1 MELVVVLVIIFIV
14 FLFVGAVYGFIARS
28 KAQQIAKDLELAHSK
43 LGRVMA
49 RLEKLESS
57 FSPSSQADKIGAA
70 IHAQQKGE
78 KVDSS
83 KDSASAECVDCHA
96 AAHAATR
103 NDSTNT
109 AHNGAKVDSK
119 RSWDSK
125 IVRLESGL
133 LLKKPAKL
141 APCTASLVFKPRKEI
156 RLECL
161 LTQRGDE
168 IHDSSPQA
176 ESLAKKVDSSGSWDS
191 SPQAESLAKD
201 SSKPKSTAHPSTQP
215 TPKFQRLLHT
225 FTQNSLALLGGI
237 FFILA
242 AFFLINYSINHS
254 LITPQVR
261 IGLSLAFG
269 VLLLAC
275 GILSTLYQHTLAR
288 KLQRLSIFKQPSI
301 IAQTCIGAG
310 LVVEFLAVYG
320 GYYFYGFFGSTGAF
334 ALLALLAVFALVL
347 TLRYGVVIGIFG
359 VLGSFST
366 PVLLASGAYH
376 ATMLFVYV
384 LVCYFFAFSIAIR
397 SRQFAIFL
405 IANVFVLGYMLDFV
419 LLREVGKVGLVLLV
433 LVVIAL
439 LGAHSAFALMYAPDS
454 TPLSTSEQA
463 SSKKPSNA
471 MALWRN
477 ALGLSLVLS
486 ALVLCVGIAGLFS
499 RFGYMDF
506 GTLELAFLAFI
517 TACLFALPALTRFA
531 RYPISPLYLSLPIPF
546 SVLMLCFVI
555 KAAGA
560 STLVALGFMVGVA
573 AGLYVYVRFRDLACG
588 LESTCKNTSGAKV
601 DSSNDSASAEC
612 VDSHADFQ
620 SARNDST
627 NAAFAKVDSKRFWD
641 SKIVRL
647 KSWLFK
653 PRAEIRLDRLSHK
666 QGAEIRDSSPQA
678 ESLAKDSSVARMRVW
693 YLWLMSF
700 SAMCFLLL
708 STQIACLDWIESAG
722 KYAMWI
728 LGLGVFGWVYRAVV
742 VYGLTPY
749 RDVLLLVSA
758 FGTLCAL
765 GFIGDDLLY
774 ALPQAMRVS
783 LLWLAS
789 GILLALLGRT
799 KILPR
804 GISGFEWV
812 FAGFGLLATWAHIV
826 EIDLLY
832 GLFGSL
838 RSSCLPE
845 LCVFMLISAI
855 NLWLLADSR
864 ASLAASPASLSAS
877 RRGIFAALAVLLLWE
892 IIALINLCAFWI
904 VRHWFIGF
912 DDFFMRNESL
922 SRTLVVCAVF
932 AIAFGALTISS
943 RARAKQNL
951 AQQSQLANHSS
962 RQNPLHQNP
971 LWISFYTRASLVL
984 FVYGLV
990 GFCSLLLSYKDYIH
1004 IYAYAAVE
1012 IDMLQA
1018 SNQFFIAI
1026 IAKVVLIGLAGV
1038 QCLCYTKSLAT
1049 SWHAQDLKDS
1059 RDTKDSFAR
1068 FFLQLIAHT
1077 AALVGIVGALVY
1089 AIRLCFAGRGDI
1101 SFGDIVIGDRSL
1113 HCVFGSAG
1121 FGEIELYTY
1130 SIALVLLGIIMLAG
1144 YFISRYKVYK
1154 IYAFVL
1160 FGAATLKV
1168 FFIDTSRLNSLA
1180 KIALFVCMGVLFLSV
1195 SYLYARLVKK
1205 VDSRDQLVG

>member
-1 MELVVVLVIIFIV
+1 MELMIVLVIIFIV

-28 KAQQIAKDLELAHSK
+28 KVQQIARDLERAHSK

-83 KDSASAECVDCHA
+83 
-96 AAHAATR
+96 
-103 NDSTNT
+103 
-109 AHNGAKVDSK
+109 
-119 RSWDSK
+119 
-125 IVRLESGL
+125 
-133 LLKKPAKL
+133 
-141 APCTASLVFKPRKEI
+141 
-156 RLECL
+156 
-161 LTQRGDE
+161 
-168 IHDSSPQA
+168 
-176 ESLAKKVDSSGSWDS
+176 GSWDS
-191 SPQAESLAKD
+191 SPQAKSLAKD
-201 SSKPKSTAHPSTQP
+201 SSKPQSTAHPSTQP

-242 AFFLINYSINHS
+242 AFFLVNYSINHS
-254 LITPQVR
+254 LITPKVR

-334 ALLALLAVFALVL
+334 ALLALIAVFALVL

-397 SRQFAIFL
+397 SRQFVIFL

-419 LLREVGKVGLVLLV
+419 LLREVGKAGLVLLV
-433 LVVIAL
+433 FVVVAL
-439 LGAHSAFALMYAPDS
+439 LGAHSVFALMYAP
-454 TPLSTSEQA
+454 TLSTNKQA
-463 SSKKPSNA
+463 SSQKSSKA
-471 MALWRN
+471 MSLWRN
-477 ALGLSLVLS
+477 ALGLSLAFS
-486 ALVLCVGIAGLFS
+486 ALVLCVGVAGLFA

-506 GTLELAFLAFI
+506 GTLELAFLAFVM
-517 TACLFALPALTRFA
+517 ACLFALPALTRFA

-546 SVLMLCFVI
+546 GVLMLCFVI

-560 STLVALGFMVGVA
+560 STLVALGFMVGIV

-588 LESTCKNTSGAKV
+588 LNPLAKA
-601 DSSNDSASAEC
+601 SS
-612 VDSHADFQ
+612 
-620 SARNDST
+620 
-627 NAAFAKVDSKRFWD
+627 AKVDSKR
-641 SKIVRL
+641 SY
-647 KSWLFK
+647 
-653 PRAEIRLDRLSHK
+653 
-666 QGAEIRDSSPQA
+666 DSSPQA
-678 ESLAKDSSVARMRVW
+678 QTLAKDSSVARMRVW

-700 SAMCFLLL
+700 SAICFLLL

-758 FGTLCAL
+758 FGALCAL

-774 ALPQAMRVS
+774 ALPQTMRVS

-789 GILLALLGRT
+789 GVLLALLGRT

-812 FAGFGLLATWAHIV
+812 FAGFGLLATWAHIM

-838 RSSCLPE
+838 RGSYLPE

-864 ASLAASPASLSAS
+864 ASLATSSASLSAS

-892 IIALINLCAFWI
+892 IIALINLCALWI

-922 SRTLVVCAVF
+922 SRTLVVCVVF
-932 AIAFGALTISS
+932 AIAFGALTISG

-962 RQNPLHQNP
+962 SQNPLCQNP
-971 LWISFYTRASLVL
+971 LWIKFYTRSSLVL

-1026 IAKVVLIGLAGV
+1026 IAKVVLVGLAGV
-1038 QCLCYTKSLAT
+1038 LCLCYTKSLAT

-1059 RDTKDSFAR
+1059 KDSFTFAR
-1068 FFLQLIAHT
+1068 FFLQLIANT

-1113 HCVFGSAG
+1113 HYVFGSAG

>member
-1 MELVVVLVIIFIV
+1 MELVIVLVIIFIV
-14 FLFVGAVYGFIARS
+14 FLFVGAVYGFIAHS
-28 KAQQIAKDLELAHSK
+28 KAQQIARDLELAHSK
-43 LGRVMA
+43 LGRVLT

-57 FSPSSQADKIGAA
+57 FSLSSQADKVGAA

-78 KVDSS
+78 KVDSKKNAQNRETLES
-83 KDSASAECVDCHA
+83 TFEKTQMDCHATASTLARNDRGAVDCHA

-109 AHNGAKVDSK
+109 AHNGTKVDSK
-119 RSWDSK
+119 RS
-125 IVRLESGL
+125 
-133 LLKKPAKL
+133 
-141 APCTASLVFKPRKEI
+141 C
-156 RLECL
+156 
-161 LTQRGDE
+161 
-168 IHDSSPQA
+168 DSSPQA
-176 ESLAKKVDSSGSWDS
+176 
-191 SPQAESLAKD
+191 QSLAKD
-201 SSKPKSTAHPSTQP
+201 SSKPQSTAHPSTQP
-215 TPKFQRLLHT
+215 TPKFQRLLQT

-242 AFFLINYSINHS
+242 AFFLVNYSINHS

-275 GILSTLYQHTLAR
+275 GLLSTLYQHTLAR
-288 KLQRLSIFKQPSI
+288 KLQRLSHKSPSI

-320 GYYFYGFFGSTGAF
+320 GYYFYGFFGITGTF
-334 ALLALLAVFALVL
+334 ALLAFIAVFALVL

-384 LVCYFFAFSIAIR
+384 LVCYFFALSIAIR

-419 LLREVGKVGLVLLV
+419 FLREVGRGALVLLV
-433 LVVIAL
+433 FVVVAL
-439 LGAHSAFALMYAPDS
+439 LGAHSVFALMYAP
-454 TPLSTSEQA
+454 TLSTNEQA
-463 SSKKPSNA
+463 RSGESSKA
-471 MALWRN
+471 MSLWRN
-477 ALGLSLVLS
+477 ALGLSLAFS
-486 ALVLCVGIAGLFS
+486 ALVLCVGIAGIFA

-506 GTLELAFLAFI
+506 GTLELAFLAFVM
-517 TACLFALPALTRFA
+517 ACLFALPALTRFA

-546 SVLMLCFVI
+546 GIVMLCFVI

-560 STLVALGFMVGVA
+560 STLVALGFMAGIV

-588 LESTCKNTSGAKV
+588 LESADCH
-601 DSSNDSASAEC
+601 AENN
-612 VDSHADFQ
+612 
-620 SARNDST
+620 ARNDAKGTSS
-627 NAAFAKVDSKRFWD
+627 AKVDSKRFWD

-647 KSWLFK
+647 ESWFFK
-653 PRAEIRLDRLSHK
+653 ACKEIRLGCLSTK

-678 ESLAKDSSVARMRVW
+678 ESLAKDSSVVRMRVW

-700 SAMCFLLL
+700 SALCFLLL

-758 FGTLCAL
+758 FGAL
-765 GFIGDDLLY
+765 GALGLIGDDLLHT
-774 ALPQAMRVS
+774 LPQTMRVS

-799 KILPR
+799 RILPR

-838 RSSCLPE
+838 RGSYLPE
-845 LCVFMLISAI
+845 LGVFMLVSAI
-855 NLWLLADSR
+855 NLWLLARAVDSP
-864 ASLAASPASLSAS
+864 AASPSASLSTS
-877 RRGIFAALAVLLLWE
+877 RRGIFAALAGLLLWE
-892 IIALINLCAFWI
+892 ILALINLCALWI
-904 VRHWFIGF
+904 VRHWFMGF
-912 DDFFMRNESL
+912 DNFFMRESL

-932 AIAFGALTISS
+932 AIAFGALTISG
-943 RARAKQNL
+943 RVRTKQNL

-962 RQNPLHQNP
+962 HQKPLHQNP
-971 LWISFYTRASLVL
+971 LWIKFYTRSSLVL

-990 GFCSLLLSYKDYIH
+990 GFCSLLLSYKGYT
-1004 IYAYAAVE
+1004 YAYAAVE
-1012 IDMLQA
+1012 LDMLQA
-1018 SNQFFIAI
+1018 LNQLFIAI
-1026 IAKVVLIGLAGV
+1026 IAQVVLVGLAGV
-1038 QCLCYTKSLAT
+1038 LCLCYTKSLAT
-1049 SWHAQDLKDS
+1049 SWHAQGAK
-1059 RDTKDSFAR
+1059 DTKDSSIFAR
-1068 FFLQLIAHT
+1068 FSLQLIANT

-1101 SFGDIVIGDRSL
+1101 FFGDIVIGDRSL
-1113 HCVFGSAG
+1113 LYEFGSAG

-1168 FFIDTSRLNSLA
+1168 FFIDTSRLDSLA

-1195 SYLYARLVKK
+1195 SYVYSKYVSSKER
-1205 VDSRDQLVG
+1205 SSS

>member
-1 MELVVVLVIIFIV
+1 MMELVVVLVSIFIV
-14 FLFVGAVYGFIARS
+14 FLFLGAVYGFIAHS
-28 KAQQIAKDLELAHSK
+28 KARQIARDLELAHSK
-43 LGRVMA
+43 LGRVLA

-57 FSPSSQADKIGAA
+57 FSLSPQADKIGAA

-78 KVDSS
+78 KVDSKKNAQNRETLES
-83 KDSASAECVDCHA
+83 TFEKTQMDCHA

-103 NDSTNT
+103 NDRGAADCHATASTLARNDSTNT
-109 AHNGAKVDSK
+109 AHNGTKVDSK
-119 RSWDSK
+119 RSWDS
-125 IVRLESGL
+125 
-133 LLKKPAKL
+133 
-141 APCTASLVFKPRKEI
+141 
-156 RLECL
+156 
-161 LTQRGDE
+161 
-168 IHDSSPQA
+168 SPQA
-176 ESLAKKVDSSGSWDS
+176 
-191 SPQAESLAKD
+191 QSLAKD
-201 SSKPKSTAHPSTQP
+201 SSKPQSTAHPSTQP
-215 TPKFQRLLHT
+215 TPKFQRLLQT

-242 AFFLINYSINHS
+242 AFFLVNYSINHS

-275 GILSTLYQHTLAR
+275 GLLSTLYQHTLAR
-288 KLQRLSIFKQPSI
+288 KLQRLSHKSPSI

-320 GYYFYGFFGSTGAF
+320 GYYFYRFFGLTGAF
-334 ALLALLAVFALVL
+334 SLLAFIAALALVL

-384 LVCYFFAFSIAIR
+384 LVCYFFALSIAIR

-419 LLREVGKVGLVLLV
+419 LLREVGRGALVLLV
-433 LVVIAL
+433 FVVVAL
-439 LGAHSAFALMYAPDS
+439 LGAHSVFALMYAP
-454 TPLSTSEQA
+454 TLSTSEQA
-463 SSKKPSNA
+463 SSQKSSKA
-471 MALWRN
+471 MSLWRN
-477 ALGLSLVLS
+477 ALGLSLALS
-486 ALVLCVGIAGLFS
+486 ALVLCAGIAGLFS
-499 RFGYMDF
+499 RLGYMDF

-517 TACLFALPALTRFA
+517 TACLFALPALARFA

-560 STLVALGFMVGVA
+560 STLVALGFMVGIA

-588 LESTCKNTSGAKV
+588 LES
-601 DSSNDSASAEC
+601 
-612 VDSHADFQ
+612 
-620 SARNDST
+620 
-627 NAAFAKVDSKRFWD
+627 
-641 SKIVRL
+641 
-647 KSWLFK
+647 WLFK
-653 PRAEIRLDRLSHK
+653 SRKEIRLGCLSTK

-678 ESLAKDSSVARMRVW
+678 ESPLEKVDSSVVRMRVW

-700 SAMCFLLL
+700 SALCFLLL

-758 FGTLCAL
+758 FGAL
-765 GFIGDDLLY
+765 GALGLIGDDLLHT
-774 ALPQAMRVS
+774 LPQTMRVS

-789 GILLALLGRT
+789 GVLLALLGRT

-838 RSSCLPE
+838 RGSYLPE
-845 LCVFMLISAI
+845 LGVFMLVSAI
-855 NLWLLADSR
+855 NLWLFARAVDSP
-864 ASLAASPASLSAS
+864 AASLSASLSTS
-877 RRGIFAALAVLLLWE
+877 RRGIFAALAGLLLWE
-892 IIALINLCAFWI
+892 ILALINLCALWI
-904 VRHWFIGF
+904 MRHWFIGF
-912 DDFFMRNESL
+912 DNFFMRESL
-922 SRTLVVCAVF
+922 SHTLAVCAVF
-932 AIAFGALTISS
+932 VIAFGALTISS
-943 RARAKQNL
+943 IARAKQNL

-962 RQNPLHQNP
+962 HQNPLHQNP
-971 LWISFYTRASLVL
+971 LWIKFYTRSSLVL

-990 GFCSLLLSYKDYIH
+990 GFCSLLLSYKGH
-1004 IYAYAAVE
+1004 TYAYAAAE

-1018 SNQFFIAI
+1018 LNQLFIAI
-1026 IAKVVLIGLAGV
+1026 IAQVVLVGLAGV
-1038 QCLCYTKSLAT
+1038 LCLCYTKSLAT
-1049 SWHAQDLKDS
+1049 SWHAQGSKDS
-1059 RDTKDSFAR
+1059 KKDTKDSLTFAR
-1068 FFLQLIAHT
+1068 FSLQLIANT

-1101 SFGDIVIGDRSL
+1101 SFGNIVIGDRSL
-1113 HCVFGSAG
+1113 LYEFGSAG

-1144 YFISRYKVYK
+1144 YFLSRYKVYK

-1168 FFIDTSRLNSLA
+1168 FFIDTSRLDSLA

-1195 SYLYARLVKK
+1195 SYVYSKYVSSKERG
-1205 VDSRDQLVG
+1205 SS

>member
-1 MELVVVLVIIFIV
+1 MMELVVVLVSIFIV
-14 FLFVGAVYGFIARS
+14 FLFVGAVYGFIAHS
-28 KAQQIAKDLELAHSK
+28 KAQRFARDLELAHSK
-43 LGRVMA
+43 LGRVLA

-57 FSPSSQADKIGAA
+57 FSLSPQADKIGAA
-70 IHAQQKGE
+70 IHAQQQGE

-83 KDSASAECVDCHA
+83 NDYSASAEFMDCHA
-96 AAHAATR
+96 AAHAAARNDKKAADCHATASTLAR

-119 RSWDSK
+119 RS
-125 IVRLESGL
+125 
-133 LLKKPAKL
+133 
-141 APCTASLVFKPRKEI
+141 C
-156 RLECL
+156 
-161 LTQRGDE
+161 
-168 IHDSSPQA
+168 DSSPQA
-176 ESLAKKVDSSGSWDS
+176 QSI
-191 SPQAESLAKD
+191 AKD
-201 SSKPKSTAHPSTQP
+201 SSKPQSTAHPSTQP
-215 TPKFQRLLHT
+215 TPKLQRLLQT

-242 AFFLINYSINHS
+242 AFFLVNYSINHS

-275 GILSTLYQHTLAR
+275 GLLSTLYQHTLAR
-288 KLQRLSIFKQPSI
+288 KLQRLSHKSPSI

-320 GYYFYGFFGSTGAF
+320 GYYFYRFFGLTGAF
-334 ALLALLAVFALVL
+334 ALLALIAVFALVL

-384 LVCYFFAFSIAIR
+384 LVCYFFTLSIAIR
-397 SRQFAIFL
+397 SRQLAIFL

-419 LLREVGKVGLVLLV
+419 LLREVGKAGLVLLV
-433 LVVIAL
+433 FVVVAL
-439 LGAHSAFALMYAPDS
+439 LGAHSAFALMYAP
-454 TPLSTSEQA
+454 TLSTSEQA
-463 SSKKPSNA
+463 SSQKSSNA
-471 MALWRN
+471 MSLWRN
-477 ALGLSLVLS
+477 ALGLSLALS
-486 ALVLCVGIAGLFS
+486 ALVLCAGIAGLFA
-499 RFGYMDF
+499 RLGYMDF
-506 GTLELAFLAFI
+506 GTLELAFLAFVM
-517 TACLFALPALTRFA
+517 ACLFALPALTRFA

-546 SVLMLCFVI
+546 GIVMLCFVI

-573 AGLYVYVRFRDLACG
+573 AGLYVYVRFRDSACG
-588 LESTCKNTSGAKV
+588 LESRISSPRLCDRRPSLISARGLKTSEAVQGKAAAGFFSKNH
-601 DSSNDSASAEC
+601 DSS
-612 VDSHADFQ
+612 
-620 SARNDST
+620 ST
-627 NAAFAKVDSKRFWD
+627 ILESQNSLESTLESKM
-641 SKIVRL
+641 
-647 KSWLFK
+647 
-653 PRAEIRLDRLSHK
+653 
-666 QGAEIRDSSPQA
+666 DSSPQA
-678 ESLAKDSSVARMRVW
+678 ESPLEKVDSSVARMRVW

-758 FGTLCAL
+758 FGALCAL
-765 GFIGDDLLY
+765 GFIGDDLLR
-774 ALPQAMRVS
+774 ALPQTMRVS

-789 GILLALLGRT
+789 GVLLALLGRT

-826 EIDLLY
+826 GIDLLY
-832 GLFGSL
+832 GLFGGL
-838 RSSCLPE
+838 RSSYLPE

-864 ASLAASPASLSAS
+864 ASLATS

-892 IIALINLCAFWI
+892 ILALINLCAFWI

-922 SRTLVVCAVF
+922 SRTLVVCVVF
-932 AIAFGALTISS
+932 VIAFGALTISS
-943 RARAKQNL
+943 IARAKQNL

-962 RQNPLHQNP
+962 HQNPLRQNP
-971 LWISFYTRASLVL
+971 LWIKFYTRSSLVL

-1026 IAKVVLIGLAGV
+1026 IAKVVLMGLAGV
-1038 QCLCYTKSLAT
+1038 LCLCYTKSLAT
-1049 SWHAQDLKDS
+1049 SWHAQEAK
-1059 RDTKDSFAR
+1059 DTKDSFTFAR
-1068 FFLQLIAHT
+1068 FSLQLIANT

-1113 HCVFGSAG
+1113 HYVFGSAG

-1168 FFIDTSRLNSLA
+1168 FFIDTSRLDSLA

-1205 VDSRDQLVG
+1205 VDSR

>member
-1 MELVVVLVIIFIV
+1 MELVVVLVSIFIV
-14 FLFVGAVYGFIARS
+14 FLLLGAVYGFIAHS
-28 KAQQIAKDLELAHSK
+28 KAQRFARDLELAHSK
-43 LGRVMA
+43 LGRVLA

-57 FSPSSQADKIGAA
+57 FSLSSQADNGGAA
-70 IHAQQKGE
+70 IHAQQQGE
-78 KVDSS
+78 KVDSKKNAQNRETLES
-83 KDSASAECVDCHA
+83 TFEKTQMDCHA
-96 AAHAATR
+96 LPSGKARNDRGAVDYHATASTLAR

-119 RSWDSK
+119 RS
-125 IVRLESGL
+125 
-133 LLKKPAKL
+133 
-141 APCTASLVFKPRKEI
+141 C
-156 RLECL
+156 
-161 LTQRGDE
+161 
-168 IHDSSPQA
+168 DSSPQA
-176 ESLAKKVDSSGSWDS
+176 
-191 SPQAESLAKD
+191 QSLAKD
-201 SSKPKSTAHPSTQP
+201 SSKPQSTAHPSTQP
-215 TPKFQRLLHT
+215 TPKFQRLLQT

-242 AFFLINYSINHS
+242 AFFLVNYSINHS

-275 GILSTLYQHTLAR
+275 GLLSTLYQHTLAR

-320 GYYFYGFFGSTGAF
+320 GYYFYRFFGLTGAF
-334 ALLALLAVFALVL
+334 ALLAFIAVFALVL

-384 LVCYFFAFSIAIR
+384 LVCYFFTLSIAIR

-419 LLREVGKVGLVLLV
+419 LLREVGRGALVLLV
-433 LVVIAL
+433 FVVVAL
-439 LGAHSAFALMYAPDS
+439 LGAHSVFALMYAPA
-454 TPLSTSEQA
+454 LSTNKQA
-463 SSKKPSNA
+463 RSGESSKA
-471 MALWRN
+471 MSLWRN
-477 ALGLSLVLS
+477 ALGLSLAFS
-486 ALVLCVGIAGLFS
+486 ALVLCVGIAGIFA

-506 GTLELAFLAFI
+506 GTLELAFLAFVM
-517 TACLFALPALTRFA
+517 ACLFALPALTRFA

-546 SVLMLCFVI
+546 GVLMLCFVI

-560 STLVALGFMVGVA
+560 STLVALGFMVGIV

-588 LESTCKNTSGAKV
+588 LESADCR
-601 DSSNDSASAEC
+601 AENN
-612 VDSHADFQ
+612 
-620 SARNDST
+620 ARNDTKGTSSV
-627 NAAFAKVDSKRFWD
+627 KVDSKRFLD
-641 SKIVRL
+641 SKIVEL
-647 KSWLFK
+647 ESWFFK
-653 PRAEIRLDRLSHK
+653 ACKEIRLGCLSTK
-666 QGAEIRDSSPQA
+666 QAAEIRDSSPQA
-678 ESLAKDSSVARMRVW
+678 ESPVDSSVVRMRVW

-700 SAMCFLLL
+700 SALCFLLL

-758 FGTLCAL
+758 FGAL
-765 GFIGDDLLY
+765 GALGLIGDDLLHT
-774 ALPQAMRVS
+774 LPQTMKVS

-838 RSSCLPE
+838 RGSYLPE
-845 LCVFMLISAI
+845 LCVFMLVSAI
-855 NLWLLADSR
+855 NLWLFARAVDSP
-864 ASLAASPASLSAS
+864 SASLSTSLSTS
-877 RRGIFAALAVLLLWE
+877 RRGIFAALAGLLLWE
-892 IIALINLCAFWI
+892 ILALINLCALWI
-904 VRHWFIGF
+904 MRHWFIGF
-912 DDFFMRNESL
+912 DNFFMRESL
-922 SRTLVVCAVF
+922 SHTLAVCAVF
-932 AIAFGALTISS
+932 VIAFGALTISS
-943 RARAKQNL
+943 IARAKQNL

-962 RQNPLHQNP
+962 HQNPLHQNP
-971 LWISFYTRASLVL
+971 LWIKFYTRSSLVL

-990 GFCSLLLSYKDYIH
+990 GFCSLLLSYKGH
-1004 IYAYAAVE
+1004 TYAYAAAE

-1018 SNQFFIAI
+1018 LNQLFIAI
-1026 IAKVVLIGLAGV
+1026 IAQVVLIGLAGV
-1038 QCLCYTKSLAT
+1038 LCLCYTKSLAT
-1049 SWHAQDLKDS
+1049 SWHAQGSKDS
-1059 RDTKDSFAR
+1059 KKDTKDSFTFAR
-1068 FFLQLIAHT
+1068 FSLQLIANT

-1089 AIRLCFAGRGDI
+1089 VIRLCFAGRGDI

-1113 HCVFGSAG
+1113 LYEFGSAG

-1168 FFIDTSRLNSLA
+1168 FFIDTSRLDSLA

-1205 VDSRDQLVG
+1205 VDSR

>member
-1 MELVVVLVIIFIV
+1 MELVVVLVSIFIV
-14 FLFVGAVYGFIARS
+14 FLFLGAVYGFIAHS
-28 KAQQIAKDLELAHSK
+28 KAQRFARDLELAHSK

-57 FSPSSQADKIGAA
+57 FSLSPQADKIGAA
-70 IHAQQKGE
+70 IHAQQQGE
-78 KVDSS
+78 KVDSKKNAQNRETLES
-83 KDSASAECVDCHA
+83 TFEKTQMDCHALPSGKARNDRGAVDCHA
-96 AAHAATR
+96 TASTLAR

-119 RSWDSK
+119 
-125 IVRLESGL
+125 IVELESWL
-133 LLKKPAKL
+133 
-141 APCTASLVFKPRKEI
+141 FKPRAEI
-156 RLECL
+156 RLGRL
-161 LTQRGDE
+161 SHKRGEE
-168 IHDSSPQA
+168 IRDSSPQA
-176 ESLAKKVDSSGSWDS
+176 
-191 SPQAESLAKD
+191 QSLAKD
-201 SSKPKSTAHPSTQP
+201 SSKPQSTAHPSTQP
-215 TPKFQRLLHT
+215 TPKFQRLLQT

-242 AFFLINYSINHS
+242 AFFLVNYSINHS

-275 GILSTLYQHTLAR
+275 GLLSTLYQHTLAR
-288 KLQRLSIFKQPSI
+288 KLQRLSHKSPSI

-320 GYYFYGFFGSTGAF
+320 GYYFYRFFGLTGAF
-334 ALLALLAVFALVL
+334 ALLAFIAIFALVL

-384 LVCYFFAFSIAIR
+384 LVCYFFALSIAIR

-419 LLREVGKVGLVLLV
+419 LLREVGRGALVLLV
-433 LVVIAL
+433 FVVVAL
-439 LGAHSAFALMYAPDS
+439 LGAHSVFALMYAP
-454 TPLSTSEQA
+454 TLSTNKQA
-463 SSKKPSNA
+463 RSGESSKA
-471 MALWRN
+471 MLLWRN
-477 ALGLSLVLS
+477 ALGLSLAFS
-486 ALVLCVGIAGLFS
+486 ALVLCVGIAGIFA

-506 GTLELAFLAFI
+506 GTLELAFLAFVM
-517 TACLFALPALTRFA
+517 ACLFALPALTRFA
-531 RYPISPLYLSLPIPF
+531 RYPINPLYLSLPIPF
-546 SVLMLCFVI
+546 GIVMLCFVI

-560 STLVALGFMVGVA
+560 STLVALGFMVGIA
-573 AGLYVYVRFRDLACG
+573 AGLYVYVCFRDLACG
-588 LESTCKNTSGAKV
+588 LESACIDVDCHAENNARNDAKGTSGAKV
-601 DSSNDSASAEC
+601 DS
-612 VDSHADFQ
+612 
-620 SARNDST
+620 
-627 NAAFAKVDSKRFWD
+627 KRSWD

-647 KSWLFK
+647 ESWFFK
-653 PRAEIRLDRLSHK
+653 ACKEIRLGCLSTK
-666 QGAEIRDSSPQA
+666 QAAEIRDSSPQA
-678 ESLAKDSSVARMRVW
+678 ESPLDSSVVRMRVW

-700 SAMCFLLL
+700 SALCFLLL

-758 FGTLCAL
+758 LGALGAL
-765 GFIGDDLLY
+765 GFIGDDLLR
-774 ALPQAMRVS
+774 ALPQTMKVS

-804 GISGFEWV
+804 EISGFEWV

-838 RSSCLPE
+838 RGSYLPE
-845 LCVFMLISAI
+845 LGVFMLVSAI
-855 NLWLLADSR
+855 NLWLFARAVDSP
-864 ASLAASPASLSAS
+864 AASPSASLSTSLSTS
-877 RRGIFAALAVLLLWE
+877 RSGIFAALAGLLLWE
-892 IIALINLCAFWI
+892 IIALINLCALWI

-912 DDFFMRNESL
+912 DNFFMRESL

-932 AIAFGALTISS
+932 VIAFGALTISS
-943 RARAKQNL
+943 IARTKQNL
-951 AQQSQLANHSS
+951 TQQSQLANHSS
-962 RQNPLHQNP
+962 HQNPLHQNP
-971 LWISFYTRASLVL
+971 LWIKFYTRSSLVL

-990 GFCSLLLSYKDYIH
+990 GFCSLLLSYKGH
-1004 IYAYAAVE
+1004 TYAYAAAE

-1018 SNQFFIAI
+1018 LNQLFIAI
-1026 IAKVVLIGLAGV
+1026 IAQVVLIGLAGV
-1038 QCLCYTKSLAT
+1038 LCLCYTKSLAT
-1049 SWHAQDLKDS
+1049 SWHAQGSKDS
-1059 RDTKDSFAR
+1059 KKDTKDSLTFAR
-1068 FFLQLIAHT
+1068 FSLQLIANT

-1101 SFGDIVIGDRSL
+1101 FFGNIVIGDRSL
-1113 HCVFGSAG
+1113 LYEFGSAG

-1144 YFISRYKVYK
+1144 YFLSRYKVYK

-1168 FFIDTSRLNSLA
+1168 FFIDTSRLDSLA

-1195 SYLYARLVKK
+1195 SYVYSKYVSSKERG
-1205 VDSRDQLVG
+1205 SS

>member
-1 MELVVVLVIIFIV
+1 MELVVVLVSIFIV
-14 FLFVGAVYGFIARS
+14 FLFLGAVYGFIAHS
-28 KAQQIAKDLELAHSK
+28 KAQRFARDLELAHSK
-43 LGRVMA
+43 LGRVLA

-57 FSPSSQADKIGAA
+57 FSLSPQADKIGAA
-70 IHAQQKGE
+70 IHAQQQGE
-78 KVDSS
+78 KVDSKKNAQNRETLES
-83 KDSASAECVDCHA
+83 TFEKTQMDCHA
-96 AAHAATR
+96 AAHAAARNDRGAADCHATASTLAR

-119 RSWDSK
+119 RSCDSK
-125 IVRLESGL
+125 IVELESWF
-133 LLKKPAKL
+133 
-141 APCTASLVFKPRKEI
+141 FKPRAEI
-156 RLECL
+156 RLGRL
-161 LTQRGDE
+161 SHKRGEE
-168 IHDSSPQA
+168 IRDSSPQA
-176 ESLAKKVDSSGSWDS
+176 QSH
-191 SPQAESLAKD
+191 AKD
-201 SSKPKSTAHPSTQP
+201 SSKPQSTAHPSTQP
-215 TPKFQRLLHT
+215 TPKFQRLLQT

-242 AFFLINYSINHS
+242 AFFLVNYSINHS

-275 GILSTLYQHTLAR
+275 GLLSTLYQHTLAR
-288 KLQRLSIFKQPSI
+288 KLQRLSHKSPSI

-320 GYYFYGFFGSTGAF
+320 GYYFYRFFGLTGAF
-334 ALLALLAVFALVL
+334 ALLAFIAVFALVL

-384 LVCYFFAFSIAIR
+384 LVCYFFTLSIAIR

-419 LLREVGKVGLVLLV
+419 LLREVGRGALVLLV
-433 LVVIAL
+433 FVVVAL
-439 LGAHSAFALMYAPDS
+439 LGAHSVFALMYAP
-454 TPLSTSEQA
+454 TLSTNKQA
-463 SSKKPSNA
+463 SSKKSSKA
-471 MALWRN
+471 MSLWRN
-477 ALGLSLVLS
+477 ALGLSLAFS
-486 ALVLCVGIAGLFS
+486 ALVLCVGIAGIFA

-506 GTLELAFLAFI
+506 GTLELAFLAFVM
-517 TACLFALPALTRFA
+517 ACLFALPALTRFA

-546 SVLMLCFVI
+546 GVLMLCFVI

-560 STLVALGFMVGVA
+560 STLVALGFMVGIA

-588 LESTCKNTSGAKV
+588 LESRISSPRLCDRRSSLISARGLKTSEAVQGEAAAGFFSKNH
-601 DSSNDSASAEC
+601 DSS
-612 VDSHADFQ
+612 
-620 SARNDST
+620 ST
-627 NAAFAKVDSKRFWD
+627 ILESQNSLESTLESKM
-641 SKIVRL
+641 
-647 KSWLFK
+647 
-653 PRAEIRLDRLSHK
+653 
-666 QGAEIRDSSPQA
+666 DSSPQA
-678 ESLAKDSSVARMRVW
+678 ESPLDSSVVRMRVW
-693 YLWLMSF
+693 YLWLTSF
-700 SAMCFLLL
+700 SALCFLLL

-742 VYGLTPY
+742 VYRLTPY

-758 FGTLCAL
+758 FGALGAL
-765 GFIGDDLLY
+765 GFIGDDLLHT
-774 ALPQAMRVS
+774 LPQTMRVS

-789 GILLALLGRT
+789 GVLLALLGRT

-832 GLFGSL
+832 GLFGGL
-838 RSSCLPE
+838 RGSSLPE
-845 LCVFMLISAI
+845 LGVFVLVSAI
-855 NLWLLADSR
+855 NLWLFAR
-864 ASLAASPASLSAS
+864 AVASPAASPSAS
-877 RRGIFAALAVLLLWE
+877 RSGIFAALAGLLLWE
-892 IIALINLCAFWI
+892 ILALINLCALWI
-904 VRHWFIGF
+904 VRHWFMGF
-912 DDFFMRNESL
+912 DNFFMRESL
-922 SRTLVVCAVF
+922 SRTLAVCAVF
-932 AIAFGALTISS
+932 VIAFGALTISG
-943 RARAKQNL
+943 RARTKQNL
-951 AQQSQLANHSS
+951 AQQSQPTSPPS
-962 RQNPLHQNP
+962 HQNP
-971 LWISFYTRASLVL
+971 LWIKFYTRSSLVL

-990 GFCSLLLSYKDYIH
+990 GFCSLLLSYKGH
-1004 IYAYAAVE
+1004 TYAYAAAE

-1018 SNQFFIAI
+1018 LNQLFIAI
-1026 IAKVVLIGLAGV
+1026 IAQVVLMGLAGV
-1038 QCLCYTKSLAT
+1038 LCLCYTKSLVT
-1049 SWHAQDLKDS
+1049 SWHAQGAKDS
-1059 RDTKDSFAR
+1059 KDSSTFAR
-1068 FFLQLIAHT
+1068 FSLQLIANT

-1089 AIRLCFAGRGDI
+1089 AIRLCFVGRGDI
-1101 SFGDIVIGDRSL
+1101 SFGNIVIGDRSL
-1113 HCVFGSAG
+1113 FYEFGSAG

-1168 FFIDTSRLNSLA
+1168 FFIDTSRLDSLA

-1205 VDSRDQLVG
+1205 VDSQ

>member
-1 MELVVVLVIIFIV
+1 MGLLVMVIGIFVV

-28 KAQQIAKDLELAHSK
+28 KVQQIARDLELAHSK
-43 LGRVMA
+43 LRRVMA

-57 FSPSSQADKIGAA
+57 FSLSSQADKIGAA

-83 KDSASAECVDCHA
+83 QSAASLEVDCHA
-96 AAHAATR
+96 TAHTATRNDKKAVDCHADFQSAR

-109 AHNGAKVDSK
+109 AHNGTKVDSK
-119 RSWDSK
+119 RS
-125 IVRLESGL
+125 
-133 LLKKPAKL
+133 
-141 APCTASLVFKPRKEI
+141 C
-156 RLECL
+156 
-161 LTQRGDE
+161 
-168 IHDSSPQA
+168 DSSPQVQ
-176 ESLAKKVDSSGSWDS
+176 SLAKN
-191 SPQAESLAKD
+191 
-201 SSKPKSTAHPSTQP
+201 SSKPQSTAHPSTQP
-215 TPKFQRLLHT
+215 TPKFQRLLQT

-242 AFFLINYSINHS
+242 AFFLVNYSINHS

-288 KLQRLSIFKQPSI
+288 KLQHLSIFKQPSI

-320 GYYFYGFFGSTGAF
+320 GYYFYRFFGLTGAF
-334 ALLALLAVFALVL
+334 ALLALIAVFALVL

-384 LVCYFFAFSIAIR
+384 LVCYFFALSIAIR
-397 SRQFAIFL
+397 SRQLAIFL

-419 LLREVGKVGLVLLV
+419 LLREVGRGALVLLV
-433 LVVIAL
+433 FVVVAL
-439 LGAHSAFALMYAPDS
+439 LGAHSVFALMYAP
-454 TPLSTSEQA
+454 TLSTNEQA
-463 SSKKPSNA
+463 SSKKSSKA
-471 MALWRN
+471 ISLWRN
-477 ALGLSLVLS
+477 ALGLSLALS
-486 ALVLCVGIAGLFS
+486 ALVLCAGIAGLFS
-499 RFGYMDF
+499 RLGYMDF

-546 SVLMLCFVI
+546 SMLMLCFVI
-555 KAAGA
+555 KATGA

-588 LESTCKNTSGAKV
+588 LESADCHAENNACNDEKGTSSAKV
-601 DSSNDSASAEC
+601 
-612 VDSHADFQ
+612 
-620 SARNDST
+620 
-627 NAAFAKVDSKRFWD
+627 D

-647 KSWLFK
+647 ESWLFK
-653 PRAEIRLDRLSHK
+653 ACKEIRLGRLSTK

-700 SAMCFLLL
+700 SALCFLLL

-758 FGTLCAL
+758 FGALCAL
-765 GFIGDDLLY
+765 GFIGDDLLR
-774 ALPQAMRVS
+774 ALPQTMRVS

-789 GILLALLGRT
+789 GVLLALLGRT

-826 EIDLLY
+826 GIDLLY
-832 GLFGSL
+832 GLFGGL
-838 RSSCLPE
+838 RGSYLPE

-864 ASLAASPASLSAS
+864 ASRTPASSATSFATSPAASFAAS

-892 IIALINLCAFWI
+892 TIALINLCALWI

-912 DDFFMRNESL
+912 DDFSMRNESL
-922 SRTLVVCAVF
+922 SRTLAVCVVF
-932 AIAFGALTISS
+932 AIAFALTIGG
-943 RARAKQNL
+943 RARTKQNL
-951 AQQSQLANHSS
+951 AQQSQLANHPS

-971 LWISFYTRASLVL
+971 LWIKFYTRSSLVL

-990 GFCSLLLSYKDYIH
+990 IFCSLLLSYKGY

-1012 IDMLQA
+1012 MDMLQA
-1018 SNQFFIAI
+1018 LNQFFIAI
-1026 IAKVVLIGLAGV
+1026 IAQVVLMGLAGV
-1038 QCLCYTKSLAT
+1038 LCLCYTKSLAT
-1049 SWHAQDLKDS
+1049 SWHAQKAK
-1059 RDTKDSFAR
+1059 DTKDSSTFAH
-1068 FFLQLIAHT
+1068 FSLQLIANT

-1113 HCVFGSAG
+1113 HYEFGSAG

-1195 SYLYARLVKK
+1195 SYLYARFTKSGSSSK
-1205 VDSRDQLVG
+1205 NAH

>member
-14 FLFVGAVYGFIARS
+14 FLFVGAVYGFIAHS
-28 KAQQIAKDLELAHSK
+28 KARQIARDLELAHSK

-57 FSPSSQADKIGAA
+57 FSLSPQADKIGAA

-83 KDSASAECVDCHA
+83 QSAASLENKGYRSALADVSLEVDFHA
-96 AAHAATR
+96 AAHAATRNDKKAVDCHATASTLAR

-119 RSWDSK
+119 RSWDS
-125 IVRLESGL
+125 
-133 LLKKPAKL
+133 
-141 APCTASLVFKPRKEI
+141 
-156 RLECL
+156 
-161 LTQRGDE
+161 
-168 IHDSSPQA
+168 SPQA
-176 ESLAKKVDSSGSWDS
+176 
-191 SPQAESLAKD
+191 QSLAKD
-201 SSKPKSTAHPSTQP
+201 SSKPQSTAHPSTQP
-215 TPKFQRLLHT
+215 TPKFQRLLQT

-242 AFFLINYSINHS
+242 AFFLVNYSINHS

-320 GYYFYGFFGSTGAF
+320 GYYFYRFFGLTGAF
-334 ALLALLAVFALVL
+334 ALLALIAVFALIL

-384 LVCYFFAFSIAIR
+384 LVCYFFALSIAIR
-397 SRQFAIFL
+397 SRQLAIFL

-419 LLREVGKVGLVLLV
+419 LLREVGKAGLVLLV
-433 LVVIAL
+433 FVVVAL
-439 LGAHSAFALMYAPDS
+439 LGAHSAFALMHAP
-454 TPLSTSEQA
+454 TLSTSEQA
-463 SSKKPSNA
+463 SSQKPSNA
-471 MALWRN
+471 MSLWRN
-477 ALGLSLVLS
+477 ALGLSLALS
-486 ALVLCVGIAGLFS
+486 ALVLCAGIAGLFS
-499 RFGYMDF
+499 RLGYMDF

-560 STLVALGFMVGVA
+560 STLVALGFMVGIA

-588 LESTCKNTSGAKV
+588 LESACIDLDCHAENNARNDAKGTSSAKV
-601 DSSNDSASAEC
+601 DSS
-612 VDSHADFQ
+612 
-620 SARNDST
+620 
-627 NAAFAKVDSKRFWD
+627 
-641 SKIVRL
+641 
-647 KSWLFK
+647 
-653 PRAEIRLDRLSHK
+653 
-666 QGAEIRDSSPQA
+666 PQA
-678 ESLAKDSSVARMRVW
+678 QSLAKDSSAARMRVW

-742 VYGLTPY
+742 VYRLTPY
-749 RDVLLLVSA
+749 RDVLLLASS
-758 FGTLCAL
+758 FGALCAL
-765 GFIGDDLLY
+765 GFIGDDLLR
-774 ALPQAMRVS
+774 ALPRTMRVS

-789 GILLALLGRT
+789 GVLLALLGRAR
-799 KILPR
+799 ILPR
-804 GISGFEWV
+804 EISGFEWV

-826 EIDLLY
+826 GIDLLY

-838 RSSCLPE
+838 RGSYLPE

-855 NLWLLADSR
+855 NLWLFARAVDSP
-864 ASLAASPASLSAS
+864 AASLSASLSTSLSTS
-877 RRGIFAALAVLLLWE
+877 RRGIFAALSGLLLWE
-892 IIALINLCAFWI
+892 TIALINLCAFWI
-904 VRHWFIGF
+904 LRHWFIGF

-922 SRTLVVCAVF
+922 SRTLAVCAVF
-932 AIAFGALTISS
+932 VIAFGALTISS
-943 RARAKQNL
+943 RARTKQNL

-971 LWISFYTRASLVL
+971 LWIKFYTHSSLVL

-990 GFCSLLLSYKDYIH
+990 VFCSLLLSYKGYT
-1004 IYAYAAVE
+1004 YAYAAVE
-1012 IDMLQA
+1012 MDMLQA
-1018 SNQFFIAI
+1018 SNQLFVAI
-1026 IAKVVLIGLAGV
+1026 IAQVAFIGLAGV

-1049 SWHAQDLKDS
+1049 SWHAQGAK
-1059 RDTKDSFAR
+1059 DTKDSSTFAR
-1068 FFLQLIAHT
+1068 FSLQLIANT

-1101 SFGDIVIGDRSL
+1101 SFGDMVVGDDRSL
-1113 HCVFGSAG
+1113 LYEFGSAG

-1180 KIALFVCMGVLFLSV
+1180 KIVLFVCMGALFLLISYVYSKYV
-1195 SYLYARLVKK
+1195 SGKER
-1205 VDSRDQLVG
+1205 G

>member
-28 KAQQIAKDLELAHSK
+28 KAQQIARDLELAHSK

-78 KVDSS
+78 KVDS
-83 KDSASAECVDCHA
+83 K
-96 AAHAATR
+96 
-103 NDSTNT
+103 
-109 AHNGAKVDSK
+109 K
-119 RSWDSK
+119 SWDSK

-133 LLKKPAKL
+133 
-141 APCTASLVFKPRKEI
+141 FKPRAEI
-156 RLECL
+156 RLGRL
-161 LTQRGDE
+161 SHKQGAE

-176 ESLAKKVDSSGSWDS
+176 ESLAKKVDSSGSCDS
-191 SPQAESLAKD
+191 SPQAQSLAKD
-201 SSKPKSTAHPSTQP
+201 SSKPQSTAHPSTQP

-334 ALLALLAVFALVL
+334 ALLALIAVFALVL

-397 SRQFAIFL
+397 SRQFVIFL

-454 TPLSTSEQA
+454 TPLSTSKQA

-471 MALWRN
+471 VALWRN

-486 ALVLCVGIAGLFS
+486 ALVLCVGIARLFS

-588 LESTCKNTSGAKV
+588 LESTCKSTSGAKV

-612 VDSHADFQ
+612 VDCHADFQ
-620 SARNDST
+620 SARNDRKNT
-627 NAAFAKVDSKRFWD
+627 TIEKVDSKRFWD

-647 KSWLFK
+647 ESWLFK

-758 FGTLCAL
+758 FGALCAL

-774 ALPQAMRVS
+774 ALPHTMRVS

-789 GILLALLGRT
+789 GVLLALLGRT

-812 FAGFGLLATWAHIV
+812 FAGFGLLATWTHIV

-838 RSSCLPE
+838 RSSYLLE

-855 NLWLLADSR
+855 NLWLFARAVDSP
-864 ASLAASPASLSAS
+864 AASPSASLSTW
-877 RRGIFAALAVLLLWE
+877 RRGIFAALAGLLLWE

-904 VRHWFIGF
+904 VRHWFMGF

-932 AIAFGALTISS
+932 AIAFGALTISG

-962 RQNPLHQNP
+962 HQNP

-1026 IAKVVLIGLAGV
+1026 IAKVVLVGLGGV

-1049 SWHAQDLKDS
+1049 SWHAQGSKDS
-1059 RDTKDSFAR
+1059 RDTKDSFTFAR

-1113 HCVFGSAG
+1113 HYVFGSAG

-1168 FFIDTSRLNSLA
+1168 FFIDTSRLDSLA

-1205 VDSRDQLVG
+1205 VDSRDSACGLES

>member
-28 KAQQIAKDLELAHSK
+28 KAQQIARDLELAHSK

-57 FSPSSQADKIGAA
+57 FSPSSQAGKIGAA

-96 AAHAATR
+96 DFQSAR
-103 NDSTNT
+103 NDSTNA
-109 AHNGAKVDSK
+109 AHNDTKVDS

-133 LLKKPAKL
+133 
-141 APCTASLVFKPRKEI
+141 FKPSAEI
-156 RLECL
+156 RLGRL
-161 LTQRGDE
+161 SHKQGAE
-168 IHDSSPQA
+168 IRDSSPQA
-176 ESLAKKVDSSGSWDS
+176 ESLAKKVDSSGSCDS
-191 SPQAESLAKD
+191 SPQAKSIAKD
-201 SSKPKSTAHPSTQP
+201 SSKPKSAAHSSTQP

-320 GYYFYGFFGSTGAF
+320 GYYFYRFFGLTGAF
-334 ALLALLAVFALVL
+334 ALLALIAVFALVL

-397 SRQFAIFL
+397 SRQFVIFL

-471 MALWRN
+471 MALWCN

-486 ALVLCVGIAGLFS
+486 ALVLCVGIARLFS
-499 RFGYMDF
+499 RLGYMDF

-588 LESTCKNTSGAKV
+588 LESTCKSTSGAKV

-612 VDSHADFQ
+612 VDCHADFQ
-620 SARNDST
+620 SARNDRKNTTIEKMDS
-627 NAAFAKVDSKRFWD
+627 KKSWDSKR
-641 SKIVRL
+641 SCN
-647 KSWLFK
+647 
-653 PRAEIRLDRLSHK
+653 
-666 QGAEIRDSSPQA
+666 SSPQA
-678 ESLAKDSSVARMRVW
+678 ESLAKDSNVARMRVW

-700 SAMCFLLL
+700 SALCFLLL

-758 FGTLCAL
+758 FGAL
-765 GFIGDDLLY
+765 GALGLIGDDLLHT
-774 ALPQAMRVS
+774 LPQAMRVS

-838 RSSCLPE
+838 RGSHLPE
-845 LCVFMLISAI
+845 LGVFMLVSAI
-855 NLWLLADSR
+855 NLWLFARAVDSP
-864 ASLAASPASLSAS
+864 AASPSASLSTWRS
-877 RRGIFAALAVLLLWE
+877 GIFAALAGLLLWE
-892 IIALINLCAFWI
+892 ILALINLCAFWI

-912 DDFFMRNESL
+912 DDFFMRESL
-922 SRTLVVCAVF
+922 SHTLAVCAVF
-932 AIAFGALTISS
+932 AIAFVLTIGG
-943 RARAKQNL
+943 RAART
-951 AQQSQLANHSS
+951 SG
-962 RQNPLHQNP
+962 NP
-971 LWISFYTRASLVL
+971 LWIKFYTRSSLVL

-1038 QCLCYTKSLAT
+1038 LCLCYTKSLAT
-1049 SWHAQDLKDS
+1049 SWHAQEAK
-1059 RDTKDSFAR
+1059 DTKDSFTFAR
-1068 FFLQLIAHT
+1068 FSLQLIANT

-1101 SFGDIVIGDRSL
+1101 SFGNIVIGDRSL
-1113 HCVFGSAG
+1113 HYVFGSAG

-1168 FFIDTSRLNSLA
+1168 FFIDTSRLDSLA

>member
-1 MELVVVLVIIFIV
+1 MELVVVLVSIFIV
-14 FLFVGAVYGFIARS
+14 FLFLGAVYGFIAHS
-28 KAQQIAKDLELAHSK
+28 KAQRFARDLELAHSK
-43 LGRVMA
+43 LGRVLA

-57 FSPSSQADKIGAA
+57 FSLSPQADKIGAA
-70 IHAQQKGE
+70 IHTQQQGE

-83 KDSASAECVDCHA
+83 NDYSASAEFMDCHA
-96 AAHAATR
+96 AAHAAARNDKKAVSCHATASTLAR

-119 RSWDSK
+119 RS
-125 IVRLESGL
+125 
-133 LLKKPAKL
+133 
-141 APCTASLVFKPRKEI
+141 C
-156 RLECL
+156 
-161 LTQRGDE
+161 
-168 IHDSSPQA
+168 DSSPQA
-176 ESLAKKVDSSGSWDS
+176 
-191 SPQAESLAKD
+191 QSLAKD
-201 SSKPKSTAHPSTQP
+201 SSKPQSTAHPSTQP
-215 TPKFQRLLHT
+215 TPKFQRLLQT

-242 AFFLINYSINHS
+242 AFFLVNYSINHS

-275 GILSTLYQHTLAR
+275 GLLSTLYQHTLTR
-288 KLQRLSIFKQPSI
+288 KLQRLSHKSPSI

-320 GYYFYGFFGSTGAF
+320 GYYFYRFFGLTGAF
-334 ALLALLAVFALVL
+334 ALLAFIAVFALVL

-384 LVCYFFAFSIAIR
+384 LVCYFFTLSIAIR

-419 LLREVGKVGLVLLV
+419 LLREVGRGALVLLV
-433 LVVIAL
+433 FVVVAL
-439 LGAHSAFALMYAPDS
+439 LGAHSVFALMYAP
-454 TPLSTSEQA
+454 TLSTNKQA
-463 SSKKPSNA
+463 SSQKSSKA
-471 MALWRN
+471 MSLWRN
-477 ALGLSLVLS
+477 ALGLSLAFS
-486 ALVLCVGIAGLFS
+486 ALVLCVGIAGIFA

-506 GTLELAFLAFI
+506 GTLELAFLAFVM
-517 TACLFALPALTRFA
+517 ACLFALPALTRFA

-546 SVLMLCFVI
+546 GVLMLCFVI

-560 STLVALGFMVGVA
+560 STLVALGFMVGIV
-573 AGLYVYVRFRDLACG
+573 AGLYVYVCFRDLACG
-588 LESTCKNTSGAKV
+588 LESTCIDV
-601 DSSNDSASAEC
+601 DCHAENN
-612 VDSHADFQ
+612 
-620 SARNDST
+620 ARNDAKST
-627 NAAFAKVDSKRFWD
+627 SSAKVDSKRSWD

-647 KSWLFK
+647 ESWLFK
-653 PRAEIRLDRLSHK
+653 PCKEIRLGCLSTK

-678 ESLAKDSSVARMRVW
+678 ESLAKDSSVVRMRVW

-700 SAMCFLLL
+700 SALCFLLL

-758 FGTLCAL
+758 FGAL
-765 GFIGDDLLY
+765 GALGLIGDDLLHT
-774 ALPQAMRVS
+774 LPQTMRVS

-838 RSSCLPE
+838 RGSYLPE
-845 LCVFMLISAI
+845 LCVFMLVSAI
-855 NLWLLADSR
+855 NLWLFARAVDSP
-864 ASLAASPASLSAS
+864 AASPSASLSTWRS
-877 RRGIFAALAVLLLWE
+877 GIFAALAGLLLWE
-892 IIALINLCAFWI
+892 ILALINLCALWI

-912 DDFFMRNESL
+912 DDFFMRESL

-932 AIAFGALTISS
+932 VIAFGALTISS
-943 RARAKQNL
+943 IARTKQNL
-951 AQQSQLANHSS
+951 TQQSQLANHSS
-962 RQNPLHQNP
+962 HQNPLHQNP
-971 LWISFYTRASLVL
+971 LWIKFYTRSSLVL

-1004 IYAYAAVE
+1004 IYAYAAAE

-1018 SNQFFIAI
+1018 LNQLFIAI
-1026 IAKVVLIGLAGV
+1026 IAQVVLIGLAGV
-1038 QCLCYTKSLAT
+1038 LCLCYTKSLAT
-1049 SWHAQDLKDS
+1049 SWHAQGSKDS
-1059 RDTKDSFAR
+1059 LTFAR
-1068 FFLQLIAHT
+1068 FSLQLIANT

-1113 HCVFGSAG
+1113 HYVFGSAG

-1144 YFISRYKVYK
+1144 YFLSRYKVYK

-1168 FFIDTSRLNSLA
+1168 FFIDTSRLDSLA

-1195 SYLYARLVKK
+1195 SYVYSKYVSSKER
-1205 VDSRDQLVG
+1205 G

>member
-1 MELVVVLVIIFIV
+1 MVELVVVLVSIFIV
-14 FLFVGAVYGFIARS
+14 FLFLGAVYGFIAHS
-28 KAQQIAKDLELAHSK
+28 KARQIARDLELAHSK
-43 LGRVMA
+43 LGRVLA

-57 FSPSSQADKIGAA
+57 FSLSPQADKIGAA
-70 IHAQQKGE
+70 IHAQQQGE

-83 KDSASAECVDCHA
+83 NDYSASAEFMDCHA
-96 AAHAATR
+96 AKAARNDRGAADCHATASTLAR

-119 RSWDSK
+119 RS
-125 IVRLESGL
+125 
-133 LLKKPAKL
+133 
-141 APCTASLVFKPRKEI
+141 C
-156 RLECL
+156 
-161 LTQRGDE
+161 
-168 IHDSSPQA
+168 DSSSQA
-176 ESLAKKVDSSGSWDS
+176 
-191 SPQAESLAKD
+191 QSLAKD
-201 SSKPKSTAHPSTQP
+201 SSKPQSTAHPSTQP
-215 TPKFQRLLHT
+215 TPKLQRLLQT

-242 AFFLINYSINHS
+242 AFFLVNYSINHS

-275 GILSTLYQHTLAR
+275 GLLSTLYQHTLAR

-320 GYYFYGFFGSTGAF
+320 GYYFYRFFGLTGAF
-334 ALLALLAVFALVL
+334 ALLAFIAVFALVL

-384 LVCYFFAFSIAIR
+384 LVCYFFALSIAIR

-419 LLREVGKVGLVLLV
+419 LLREVGRGALVLLV
-433 LVVIAL
+433 FVVVAL
-439 LGAHSAFALMYAPDS
+439 LGAHSVFALMYAP
-454 TPLSTSEQA
+454 TLSTSEQA
-463 SSKKPSNA
+463 SSQKSSKA
-471 MALWRN
+471 MSLWRN
-477 ALGLSLVLS
+477 ALGLSLAFS
-486 ALVLCVGIAGLFS
+486 ALVLCVGIAGIFA

-506 GTLELAFLAFI
+506 GTLELAFLAFVM
-517 TACLFALPALTRFA
+517 ACLFALPALTRFA

-560 STLVALGFMVGVA
+560 STLVALGFMVGIV
-573 AGLYVYVRFRDLACG
+573 AGLYVYVRSRDLACG
-588 LESTCKNTSGAKV
+588 LESADCR
-601 DSSNDSASAEC
+601 AENN
-612 VDSHADFQ
+612 
-620 SARNDST
+620 ARNDTKGTSS
-627 NAAFAKVDSKRFWD
+627 AKVDSKRFLD
-641 SKIVRL
+641 SKIVEL
-647 KSWLFK
+647 ESWFFK
-653 PRAEIRLDRLSHK
+653 ACKEIRLGCLSTK
-666 QGAEIRDSSPQA
+666 QAAEIRDSSPQA
-678 ESLAKDSSVARMRVW
+678 ESPVDSSVVRMRVW

-700 SAMCFLLL
+700 SALCFLLL

-758 FGTLCAL
+758 FGALGAL
-765 GFIGDDLLY
+765 GFIGDDLLHT
-774 ALPQAMRVS
+774 LPRTMRVS

-804 GISGFEWV
+804 EISGFEWV

-832 GLFGSL
+832 GLFGGL
-838 RSSCLPE
+838 RGSYLPE
-845 LCVFMLISAI
+845 LGVFMLVSAI
-855 NLWLLADSR
+855 NLWLFARAVDSP
-864 ASLAASPASLSAS
+864 AASPSASLSTS
-877 RRGIFAALAVLLLWE
+877 LSTWRSGIFAALAGLLLWE
-892 IIALINLCAFWI
+892 IIALINLCALWI
-904 VRHWFIGF
+904 MRHWFIGF
-912 DDFFMRNESL
+912 DNFFMRESL

-932 AIAFGALTISS
+932 VIAFGALTISG
-943 RARAKQNL
+943 RARTKQNL
-951 AQQSQLANHSS
+951 TQQSQPTS
-962 RQNPLHQNP
+962 RPSHQKPLHQNP
-971 LWISFYTRASLVL
+971 LWIKFYTRSSLVL

-1012 IDMLQA
+1012 MDMLQA
-1018 SNQFFIAI
+1018 LNQLFIAI
-1026 IAKVVLIGLAGV
+1026 IAQVVLIGLAGV

-1049 SWHAQDLKDS
+1049 SWHAQGAK
-1059 RDTKDSFAR
+1059 DTKDSSTFAR
-1068 FFLQLIAHT
+1068 FSLQLIANT

-1101 SFGDIVIGDRSL
+1101 SFGNIVIGDRSL
-1113 HCVFGSAG
+1113 FYEFGSAG

-1130 SIALVLLGIIMLAG
+1130 SVALVLLGIIMLAG

-1205 VDSRDQLVG
+1205 VDSR

>member
-1 MELVVVLVIIFIV
+1 MELVIVLVIIFIV
-14 FLFVGAVYGFIARS
+14 FLFVGAVYGFIAHS
-28 KAQQIAKDLELAHSK
+28 KAQRFARDLELAHSK
-43 LGRVMA
+43 LGRVLA

-57 FSPSSQADKIGAA
+57 FSLSPQADKIGAA

-78 KVDSS
+78 KVDSKKNAQNRETLES
-83 KDSASAECVDCHA
+83 TFEKTQMDCHATASTLARNDRGAVDCHA

-109 AHNGAKVDSK
+109 AHNGTKVDSK
-119 RSWDSK
+119 RS
-125 IVRLESGL
+125 
-133 LLKKPAKL
+133 
-141 APCTASLVFKPRKEI
+141 C
-156 RLECL
+156 
-161 LTQRGDE
+161 
-168 IHDSSPQA
+168 DSSPQA
-176 ESLAKKVDSSGSWDS
+176 
-191 SPQAESLAKD
+191 QSLAKD
-201 SSKPKSTAHPSTQP
+201 SSKPKSAAHPSTQP

-242 AFFLINYSINHS
+242 AFFLINYSISHS

-301 IAQTCIGAG
+301 IAQTCIGTG

-334 ALLALLAVFALVL
+334 ALLALIAVFALVL

-397 SRQFAIFL
+397 SRQFVIFL

-433 LVVIAL
+433 LVVVAL
-439 LGAHSAFALMYAPDS
+439 LGGHSAFALMYAPDS

-463 SSKKPSNA
+463 SSKKSSNA

-499 RFGYMDF
+499 RLGYMDF

-546 SVLMLCFVI
+546 GIVMLCFVI

-560 STLVALGFMVGVA
+560 STLVALGFMVGIA

-588 LESTCKNTSGAKV
+588 LESTCKSTSSAKV

-612 VDSHADFQ
+612 VDWDFQ
-620 SARNDST
+620 SARNDRKNT
-627 NAAFAKVDSKRFWD
+627 TIEKMDSKR
-641 SKIVRL
+641 SY
-647 KSWLFK
+647 
-653 PRAEIRLDRLSHK
+653 
-666 QGAEIRDSSPQA
+666 DSSPQA
-678 ESLAKDSSVARMRVW
+678 QSLAKDSNVARMRVW

-758 FGTLCAL
+758 FGALCAL

-774 ALPQAMRVS
+774 ALPQTMRVS

-789 GILLALLGRT
+789 GVLLALLGRT
-799 KILPR
+799 RILPR

-832 GLFGSL
+832 GLFGGL

-864 ASLAASPASLSAS
+864 ASLATSSASLSAS
-877 RRGIFAALAVLLLWE
+877 RRGIFATLAVLLLWE
-892 IIALINLCAFWI
+892 IIALINLCSLWI

-912 DDFFMRNESL
+912 DDFSMPRESI
-922 SRTLVVCAVF
+922 SRTLAVCVVF

-962 RQNPLHQNP
+962 RQNPLCQNP
-971 LWISFYTRASLVL
+971 LWISFYTHSSLVL

-990 GFCSLLLSYKDYIH
+990 VFCALLLSYKGST
-1004 IYAYAAVE
+1004 YAYAAVE
-1012 IDMLQA
+1012 MDMLQA
-1018 SNQFFIAI
+1018 LNQLFIAI
-1026 IAKVVLIGLAGV
+1026 IAQVVLIGLAGV
-1038 QCLCYTKSLAT
+1038 LCLCYTKSLAT
-1049 SWHAQDLKDS
+1049 SWHAQGSKDS
-1059 RDTKDSFAR
+1059 RDTKDSSTFAR
-1068 FFLQLIAHT
+1068 FSLQLIAHT

-1101 SFGDIVIGDRSL
+1101 SFGDIVVGDRSL
-1113 HCVFGSAG
+1113 DYEFGSAG

-1168 FFIDTSRLNSLA
+1168 FFIDTSRLDSLA

-1195 SYLYARLVKK
+1195 SYVYSKYVSSKERG
-1205 VDSRDQLVG
+1205 SS

>member
-1 MELVVVLVIIFIV
+1 MELVIVLVIIFIV
-14 FLFVGAVYGFIARS
+14 FLFVGAVYGFIAHS
-28 KAQQIAKDLELAHSK
+28 KAQQIARDLELAHSK
-43 LGRVMA
+43 LGRVLT

-57 FSPSSQADKIGAA
+57 FSLSSQADKVGAA

-78 KVDSS
+78 KVDSKKNAQNRETLES
-83 KDSASAECVDCHA
+83 TFEKTQMDCHATASTLARNDRGAVDCHA

-109 AHNGAKVDSK
+109 AHNGTKVDSK
-119 RSWDSK
+119 RS
-125 IVRLESGL
+125 
-133 LLKKPAKL
+133 
-141 APCTASLVFKPRKEI
+141 C
-156 RLECL
+156 
-161 LTQRGDE
+161 
-168 IHDSSPQA
+168 DSSPQA
-176 ESLAKKVDSSGSWDS
+176 
-191 SPQAESLAKD
+191 QSLAKD
-201 SSKPKSTAHPSTQP
+201 SSKPQSTAHPSTQP
-215 TPKFQRLLHT
+215 TPKFQRLLQT

-242 AFFLINYSINHS
+242 AFFLVNYSINHS

-275 GILSTLYQHTLAR
+275 GLLSTLYQHTLAR
-288 KLQRLSIFKQPSI
+288 KLQRLSHKSPSI

-320 GYYFYGFFGSTGAF
+320 GYYFYGFFGLTGAF
-334 ALLALLAVFALVL
+334 ALLAFIAVFALVL

-366 PVLLASGAYH
+366 PVLIASGAYH

-384 LVCYFFAFSIAIR
+384 LVCYFFALSIAIR

-419 LLREVGKVGLVLLV
+419 FLREVGRGALVLLV
-433 LVVIAL
+433 FVVVAL
-439 LGAHSAFALMYAPDS
+439 LGAHSVFALMYAP
-454 TPLSTSEQA
+454 TLSTNEQA
-463 SSKKPSNA
+463 RSGESSKA
-471 MALWRN
+471 MSLWRN
-477 ALGLSLVLS
+477 ALGLSLAFS
-486 ALVLCVGIAGLFS
+486 ALVLCVGIAGIFA

-506 GTLELAFLAFI
+506 GTLELAFLAFVM
-517 TACLFALPALTRFA
+517 ACLFALPALTRFA

-546 SVLMLCFVI
+546 GIVMLCFVI

-560 STLVALGFMVGVA
+560 STLVALGFMAGIV

-588 LESTCKNTSGAKV
+588 LESADCH
-601 DSSNDSASAEC
+601 AENN
-612 VDSHADFQ
+612 
-620 SARNDST
+620 ARNDAKGTSS
-627 NAAFAKVDSKRFWD
+627 AKVDSKRFWD

-647 KSWLFK
+647 ESWFFK
-653 PRAEIRLDRLSHK
+653 ACKEIRLGCLSTK

-700 SAMCFLLL
+700 SALCFLLL

-758 FGTLCAL
+758 FGAL
-765 GFIGDDLLY
+765 GALGLIGDDLLHT
-774 ALPQAMRVS
+774 LPRTMRVS

-799 KILPR
+799 RILPR

-838 RSSCLPE
+838 RGSYLPE
-845 LCVFMLISAI
+845 LGVFMLVSAI
-855 NLWLLADSR
+855 NLWLLARAVDSP
-864 ASLAASPASLSAS
+864 AASPSASLSTS
-877 RRGIFAALAVLLLWE
+877 RRGIFAALAGLLLWE
-892 IIALINLCAFWI
+892 ILALINLCALWI
-904 VRHWFIGF
+904 VQHWFMGF
-912 DDFFMRNESL
+912 DNFFMRESL

-932 AIAFGALTISS
+932 AIAFGALTISG
-943 RARAKQNL
+943 RVRTKQNL

-962 RQNPLHQNP
+962 HQKPLHQNP
-971 LWISFYTRASLVL
+971 LWIKFYTRSSLVL

-990 GFCSLLLSYKDYIH
+990 GFCSLLLSYKGYT
-1004 IYAYAAVE
+1004 YAYAAVE
-1012 IDMLQA
+1012 LDMLQA
-1018 SNQFFIAI
+1018 LNQLFIAI
-1026 IAKVVLIGLAGV
+1026 IAQVVLIGLAGV
-1038 QCLCYTKSLAT
+1038 LCLCYTKSLAT
-1049 SWHAQDLKDS
+1049 SWHAQGAK
-1059 RDTKDSFAR
+1059 DTKDSSIFAR
-1068 FFLQLIAHT
+1068 FSLQLIANT

-1101 SFGDIVIGDRSL
+1101 FFGDIVIGDRSL
-1113 HCVFGSAG
+1113 HYEFGSAG

-1168 FFIDTSRLNSLA
+1168 FFIDTSRLDSLA

-1195 SYLYARLVKK
+1195 SYVYSKYVSSKER
-1205 VDSRDQLVG
+1205 SSS

>member
-1 MELVVVLVIIFIV
+1 MIVLVIIFIV

-28 KAQQIAKDLELAHSK
+28 KVQQIARDLERAHSK

-83 KDSASAECVDCHA
+83 KDSASAEFMDCHA

-103 NDSTNT
+103 NDKRQWITKEAALCHADFQSAHNDSTNT
-109 AHNGAKVDSK
+109 AHNGTKVDSK
-119 RSWDSK
+119 KSY
-125 IVRLESGL
+125 
-133 LLKKPAKL
+133 
-141 APCTASLVFKPRKEI
+141 
-156 RLECL
+156 
-161 LTQRGDE
+161 
-168 IHDSSPQA
+168 DSSTQA
-176 ESLAKKVDSSGSWDS
+176 
-191 SPQAESLAKD
+191 QSLAKD
-201 SSKPKSTAHPSTQP
+201 SSKPQSTAHPSTQP

-320 GYYFYGFFGSTGAF
+320 GYYFYRFFGLTGAF
-334 ALLALLAVFALVL
+334 ALLAFIAVFALVL

-384 LVCYFFAFSIAIR
+384 LVCYFFALSIAIR

-419 LLREVGKVGLVLLV
+419 LLREVGRGALVLLV
-433 LVVIAL
+433 FVVVAL
-439 LGAHSAFALMYAPDS
+439 LGAHSVFALMYAP
-454 TPLSTSEQA
+454 TLSTNKQA
-463 SSKKPSNA
+463 SSQKSSKA
-471 MALWRN
+471 MSLWRN
-477 ALGLSLVLS
+477 ALGLSLAFS
-486 ALVLCVGIAGLFS
+486 ALVLCVGIAGIFA

-506 GTLELAFLAFI
+506 GTLELAFLAFVM
-517 TACLFALPALTRFA
+517 ACLFALPALTRFA

-546 SVLMLCFVI
+546 GIVMLCFVI

-560 STLVALGFMVGVA
+560 STLVALGFMVGIA

-588 LESTCKNTSGAKV
+588 LESTCIDV
-601 DSSNDSASAEC
+601 DCHAENN
-612 VDSHADFQ
+612 
-620 SARNDST
+620 ARNDAKGTSS
-627 NAAFAKVDSKRFWD
+627 AKVDSKRFWD

-647 KSWLFK
+647 ESWFFK
-653 PRAEIRLDRLSHK
+653 ACKEIRLGCLSTK
-666 QGAEIRDSSPQA
+666 QAAEIRDSSPQA
-678 ESLAKDSSVARMRVW
+678 ESPVEKVDSSVVRMRVW

-758 FGTLCAL
+758 LGAL
-765 GFIGDDLLY
+765 GALGLIGDDLLHT
-774 ALPQAMRVS
+774 LPQTMRVS

-804 GISGFEWV
+804 EISGFEWV
-812 FAGFGLLATWAHIV
+812 FAGFGLLATWAHIM

-838 RSSCLPE
+838 RGSYLPE
-845 LCVFMLISAI
+845 LCVFMLVSAI
-855 NLWLLADSR
+855 NLWLFARAVDSP
-864 ASLAASPASLSAS
+864 AASPSASLSTWRS
-877 RRGIFAALAVLLLWE
+877 EIFAALAGLLLWE
-892 IIALINLCAFWI
+892 ILALINLCALWI

-912 DDFFMRNESL
+912 DDFFMRESL
-922 SRTLVVCAVF
+922 SHTLAVCAVF
-932 AIAFGALTISS
+932 VIAFGALIISG

-951 AQQSQLANHSS
+951 AQQSQPTSPPSH
-962 RQNPLHQNP
+962 QNPLHQNP
-971 LWISFYTRASLVL
+971 LWIKFYTRSSLVL

-1004 IYAYAAVE
+1004 IYAYAAAE

-1018 SNQFFIAI
+1018 LNQLFIAI
-1026 IAKVVLIGLAGV
+1026 IAQVVLVGLAGV
-1038 QCLCYTKSLAT
+1038 LCLCYTKSLAT
-1049 SWHAQDLKDS
+1049 SWHAQEAK
-1059 RDTKDSFAR
+1059 DTKDSFTFAR
-1068 FFLQLIAHT
+1068 FSLQLIANT

-1113 HCVFGSAG
+1113 LYEFGSAG

-1144 YFISRYKVYK
+1144 YFLSRYKVYK

-1168 FFIDTSRLNSLA
+1168 FFIDTSRLDSLA

-1195 SYLYARLVKK
+1195 SYVYSKYVSSKERG
-1205 VDSRDQLVG
+1205 SS

>member
-28 KAQQIAKDLELAHSK
+28 KAQQIARDLELAHSK

-57 FSPSSQADKIGAA
+57 FSPSSQAGKIGAA

-96 AAHAATR
+96 DFQSAR
-103 NDSTNT
+103 NDSTNA
-109 AHNGAKVDSK
+109 AHNDTKVDS

-133 LLKKPAKL
+133 
-141 APCTASLVFKPRKEI
+141 FKPSAEI
-156 RLECL
+156 RLGRL
-161 LTQRGDE
+161 SHKQGAE
-168 IHDSSPQA
+168 IRDSSPQA
-176 ESLAKKVDSSGSWDS
+176 ESLAKKVDSSGSCDS
-191 SPQAESLAKD
+191 SPQAKSIAKD
-201 SSKPKSTAHPSTQP
+201 SSKPKSAAHSSTQP

-320 GYYFYGFFGSTGAF
+320 GYYFYRFFGLTGAF
-334 ALLALLAVFALVL
+334 ALLALIAVFALVL

-397 SRQFAIFL
+397 SRQFVIFL

-471 MALWRN
+471 MALWCN

-486 ALVLCVGIAGLFS
+486 ALVLCVGIARLFS
-499 RFGYMDF
+499 RLGYMDF

-588 LESTCKNTSGAKV
+588 LESTCKSTSGAKV

-612 VDSHADFQ
+612 VDCHADFQ
-620 SARNDST
+620 SARNDRKNTTIEKMDS
-627 NAAFAKVDSKRFWD
+627 KKSWDSKR
-641 SKIVRL
+641 SCN
-647 KSWLFK
+647 
-653 PRAEIRLDRLSHK
+653 
-666 QGAEIRDSSPQA
+666 SSPQA
-678 ESLAKDSSVARMRVW
+678 ESLA
-693 YLWLMSF
+693 
-700 SAMCFLLL
+700 
-708 STQIACLDWIESAG
+708 E
-722 KYAMWI
+722 
-728 LGLGVFGWVYRAVV
+728 
-742 VYGLTPY
+742 
-749 RDVLLLVSA
+749 
-758 FGTLCAL
+758 
-765 GFIGDDLLY
+765 
-774 ALPQAMRVS
+774 
-783 LLWLAS
+783 
-789 GILLALLGRT
+789 
-799 KILPR
+799 
-804 GISGFEWV
+804 
-812 FAGFGLLATWAHIV
+812 
-826 EIDLLY
+826 
-832 GLFGSL
+832 
-838 RSSCLPE
+838 
-845 LCVFMLISAI
+845 
-855 NLWLLADSR
+855 
-864 ASLAASPASLSAS
+864 
-877 RRGIFAALAVLLLWE
+877 
-892 IIALINLCAFWI
+892 
-904 VRHWFIGF
+904 
-912 DDFFMRNESL
+912 
-922 SRTLVVCAVF
+922 
-932 AIAFGALTISS
+932 
-943 RARAKQNL
+943 
-951 AQQSQLANHSS
+951 
-962 RQNPLHQNP
+962 
-971 LWISFYTRASLVL
+971 
-984 FVYGLV
+984 
-990 GFCSLLLSYKDYIH
+990 
-1004 IYAYAAVE
+1004 
-1012 IDMLQA
+1012 
-1018 SNQFFIAI
+1018 
-1026 IAKVVLIGLAGV
+1026 
-1038 QCLCYTKSLAT
+1038 
-1049 SWHAQDLKDS
+1049 
-1059 RDTKDSFAR
+1059 R
-1068 FFLQLIAHT
+1068 F
-1077 AALVGIVGALVY
+1077 
-1089 AIRLCFAGRGDI
+1089 
-1101 SFGDIVIGDRSL
+1101 
-1113 HCVFGSAG
+1113 
-1121 FGEIELYTY
+1121 
-1130 SIALVLLGIIMLAG
+1130 
-1144 YFISRYKVYK
+1144 
-1154 IYAFVL
+1154 
-1160 FGAATLKV
+1160 
-1168 FFIDTSRLNSLA
+1168 
-1180 KIALFVCMGVLFLSV
+1180 
-1195 SYLYARLVKK
+1195 
-1205 VDSRDQLVG
+1205 

>member
-1 MELVVVLVIIFIV
+1 MELVVVLVSIFIV
-14 FLFVGAVYGFIARS
+14 FLLLGAVYGFIAHS
-28 KAQQIAKDLELAHSK
+28 KAQRFARDLELAHSK
-43 LGRVMA
+43 LGRVLA

-57 FSPSSQADKIGAA
+57 FSLSPQADKIGAA

-78 KVDSS
+78 KVDSKKNAQNRETLES
-83 KDSASAECVDCHA
+83 TFEKTQMDCHA
-96 AAHAATR
+96 LPSGKARNDRGAADCHATASTLAR

-119 RSWDSK
+119 RSWDS
-125 IVRLESGL
+125 
-133 LLKKPAKL
+133 
-141 APCTASLVFKPRKEI
+141 
-156 RLECL
+156 
-161 LTQRGDE
+161 
-168 IHDSSPQA
+168 SPQA
-176 ESLAKKVDSSGSWDS
+176 QSH
-191 SPQAESLAKD
+191 AKD
-201 SSKPKSTAHPSTQP
+201 SSKPQSTAHHSTQP
-215 TPKFQRLLHT
+215 TPKFQRLLQT

-242 AFFLINYSINHS
+242 AFFLVNYSINHS

-275 GILSTLYQHTLAR
+275 GLLSTLYQHTLAR
-288 KLQRLSIFKQPSI
+288 KLQRLSHKSPSI

-320 GYYFYGFFGSTGAF
+320 GYYFYRFFGLTGAF
-334 ALLALLAVFALVL
+334 ALLAFIAALALVL

-384 LVCYFFAFSIAIR
+384 LVCYFFALSIAIR

-419 LLREVGKVGLVLLV
+419 LLREVGRGALVLLV
-433 LVVIAL
+433 FVVVAL
-439 LGAHSAFALMYAPDS
+439 LGAHSVFALMYAP
-454 TPLSTSEQA
+454 TLSTNKQA
-463 SSKKPSNA
+463 RSGESSKA
-471 MALWRN
+471 MSLWRN
-477 ALGLSLVLS
+477 ALGLSLAFS
-486 ALVLCVGIAGLFS
+486 ALVLCVGIAGLFA

-506 GTLELAFLAFI
+506 GTLELAFLAFVM
-517 TACLFALPALTRFA
+517 ACLFALPALTRFA

-546 SVLMLCFVI
+546 GVLMLCFVI

-560 STLVALGFMVGVA
+560 STLVALGFMVGIA

-588 LESTCKNTSGAKV
+588 LESRISSPRLCDRRPSLISARGLKTSEAVQGEAAAGCFSKNH
-601 DSSNDSASAEC
+601 DSS
-612 VDSHADFQ
+612 
-620 SARNDST
+620 ST
-627 NAAFAKVDSKRFWD
+627 ILESQNSLESTLESKM
-641 SKIVRL
+641 
-647 KSWLFK
+647 
-653 PRAEIRLDRLSHK
+653 
-666 QGAEIRDSSPQA
+666 DSSPQA
-678 ESLAKDSSVARMRVW
+678 ESPLEKVDSSVVRMRVW

-700 SAMCFLLL
+700 SALCFLLL

-758 FGTLCAL
+758 FGAL
-765 GFIGDDLLY
+765 GALGLIGDDLLHT
-774 ALPQAMRVS
+774 LPQTMKVS

-804 GISGFEWV
+804 EIGGFEWV

-838 RSSCLPE
+838 RGSYLPE
-845 LCVFMLISAI
+845 LGVFMLVSAV
-855 NLWLLADSR
+855 NLWLFARAVDSP
-864 ASLAASPASLSAS
+864 AASLSAS
-877 RRGIFAALAVLLLWE
+877 LSTWRSGIFAALAGLLLWE
-892 IIALINLCAFWI
+892 ILALINLCAFWI

-922 SRTLVVCAVF
+922 SRTLVVCVVF
-932 AIAFGALTISS
+932 VIAFGALTISS
-943 RARAKQNL
+943 IARAKQNL

-962 RQNPLHQNP
+962 HQNP
-971 LWISFYTRASLVL
+971 LWIKFYTRSSLVL

-1026 IAKVVLIGLAGV
+1026 IAKVVLMGLAGV

-1049 SWHAQDLKDS
+1049 SWHAQGSKDS
-1059 RDTKDSFAR
+1059 KKDTKDSLTFAR
-1068 FFLQLIAHT
+1068 FSLQLIANT

-1113 HCVFGSAG
+1113 HYVFGSAG

-1144 YFISRYKVYK
+1144 YFLSRYKVYK

-1168 FFIDTSRLNSLA
+1168 FFIDTSRLDSLA

-1205 VDSRDQLVG
+1205 VDSR

>member
-1 MELVVVLVIIFIV
+1 MMELVVVLVSIFIV
-14 FLFVGAVYGFIARS
+14 FLFLGAVYGFIAHS
-28 KAQQIAKDLELAHSK
+28 KARQFARDLELAHSK
-43 LGRVMA
+43 LGRVLA

-57 FSPSSQADKIGAA
+57 FSLSPQADKIGAA
-70 IHAQQKGE
+70 IHAQQQGE
-78 KVDSS
+78 KVDSKKNAQNRETLES
-83 KDSASAECVDCHA
+83 TFEKTQMDCHA
-96 AAHAATR
+96 AAHAAARNDRGAADCHATASTLAR

-119 RSWDSK
+119 RS
-125 IVRLESGL
+125 
-133 LLKKPAKL
+133 
-141 APCTASLVFKPRKEI
+141 C
-156 RLECL
+156 
-161 LTQRGDE
+161 
-168 IHDSSPQA
+168 DSSPQA
-176 ESLAKKVDSSGSWDS
+176 QSH
-191 SPQAESLAKD
+191 AKD
-201 SSKPKSTAHPSTQP
+201 SSKPQSTAHPSTQP
-215 TPKFQRLLHT
+215 TPKFQRLLQT

-242 AFFLINYSINHS
+242 AFFLVNYSINHS

-275 GILSTLYQHTLAR
+275 GLLSTLYQHTLAR
-288 KLQRLSIFKQPSI
+288 KLQRLSHKSPSI

-320 GYYFYGFFGSTGAF
+320 GYYFYRFFGLTGAF
-334 ALLALLAVFALVL
+334 ALLAFIAVFALVL

-384 LVCYFFAFSIAIR
+384 LVCYFFTLSIAIR

-419 LLREVGKVGLVLLV
+419 LLREVGKAGLVLLV
-433 LVVIAL
+433 FVVVAL
-439 LGAHSAFALMYAPDS
+439 LGAHSVFALMYAP
-454 TPLSTSEQA
+454 TLSTNKQA
-463 SSKKPSNA
+463 SSQKSSKA
-471 MALWRN
+471 MSLWRN
-477 ALGLSLVLS
+477 ALGLSLAFS
-486 ALVLCVGIAGLFS
+486 ALVLCVGIAGIFA

-506 GTLELAFLAFI
+506 GTLELAFLAFVM
-517 TACLFALPALTRFA
+517 ACLFALPALTRFA

-546 SVLMLCFVI
+546 GVLMLCFVI

-560 STLVALGFMVGVA
+560 STLVALGFMVGIA

-588 LESTCKNTSGAKV
+588 LESTCIDV
-601 DSSNDSASAEC
+601 DCHAENN
-612 VDSHADFQ
+612 
-620 SARNDST
+620 ARNDAKGTSS
-627 NAAFAKVDSKRFWD
+627 AKVDSKRSWD

-647 KSWLFK
+647 ESWFFK
-653 PRAEIRLDRLSHK
+653 ACKEIRLGCLSTK
-666 QGAEIRDSSPQA
+666 QAAEIRDSSPQA
-678 ESLAKDSSVARMRVW
+678 ESLAKDSSVVRMRVW

-758 FGTLCAL
+758 FGAL
-765 GFIGDDLLY
+765 GALGLIGDDLLHT
-774 ALPQAMRVS
+774 LPQTMRVS

-838 RSSCLPE
+838 RGSYLPE
-845 LCVFMLISAI
+845 LCVFMLVSAI
-855 NLWLLADSR
+855 NLWLFARAVDSP
-864 ASLAASPASLSAS
+864 AASLSAS
-877 RRGIFAALAVLLLWE
+877 LSTWRSGIFAALAGLLLWE
-892 IIALINLCAFWI
+892 ILALINLCAFWI

-932 AIAFGALTISS
+932 VIAFGALTISS
-943 RARAKQNL
+943 IARAKQNL

-962 RQNPLHQNP
+962 HQNPLRQNP
-971 LWISFYTRASLVL
+971 LWIKFYTRSSLVL

-1026 IAKVVLIGLAGV
+1026 IAKVVLVGLAGV
-1038 QCLCYTKSLAT
+1038 LCLCYTKSLAT
-1049 SWHAQDLKDS
+1049 SWHAQEAK
-1059 RDTKDSFAR
+1059 DTKDSFTFAR
-1068 FFLQLIAHT
+1068 FSLQLIANT

-1113 HCVFGSAG
+1113 HYVFGSAG

-1144 YFISRYKVYK
+1144 YFLSRYKVYK

-1168 FFIDTSRLNSLA
+1168 FFIDTSRLDSLA

-1195 SYLYARLVKK
+1195 SYVYSKYVSSKERG
-1205 VDSRDQLVG
+1205 SS

>member
-1 MELVVVLVIIFIV
+1 MELVVVLVSIFIV
-14 FLFVGAVYGFIARS
+14 FLFVGAVYGFIAHS
-28 KAQQIAKDLELAHSK
+28 KAQRFARDLELAHSK
-43 LGRVMA
+43 LGRVLA

-57 FSPSSQADKIGAA
+57 FSLSPQADKIGAA
-70 IHAQQKGE
+70 IHAQQQGE
-78 KVDSS
+78 KVDSKKNAQRETLES
-83 KDSASAECVDCHA
+83 TFEKTQMDCHALPSGKARNDRGAVDYHA

-103 NDSTNT
+103 NDKKAVSCHANASAPT
-109 AHNGAKVDSK
+109 HN
-119 RSWDSK
+119 
-125 IVRLESGL
+125 ESFL
-133 LLKKPAKL
+133 
-141 APCTASLVFKPRKEI
+141 
-156 RLECL
+156 
-161 LTQRGDE
+161 
-168 IHDSSPQA
+168 DSSFSS
-176 ESLAKKVDSSGSWDS
+176 SLRADLSAKQSTMPHD
-191 SPQAESLAKD
+191 Q
-201 SSKPKSTAHPSTQP
+201 KPLKSTSDKP
-215 TPKFQRLLHT
+215 THPKFQRLLQT

-242 AFFLINYSINHS
+242 AFFLVNYSINHS

-275 GILSTLYQHTLAR
+275 GLLSTLYQHTLAR
-288 KLQRLSIFKQPSI
+288 KLQRLSHKSPSI

-320 GYYFYGFFGSTGAF
+320 GYYFYRFFGLTGAF
-334 ALLALLAVFALVL
+334 ALLAFIAVFALVL

-384 LVCYFFAFSIAIR
+384 LVYYFFALSIAIR

-419 LLREVGKVGLVLLV
+419 LLREVGKAGLVLLV
-433 LVVIAL
+433 FVVIAL
-439 LGAHSAFALMYAPDS
+439 LGAHSVFALMYAP
-454 TPLSTSEQA
+454 TLSTNEQA
-463 SSKKPSNA
+463 SSQKSSKA
-471 MALWRN
+471 MSLWRN
-477 ALGLSLVLS
+477 ALGLSLAFS
-486 ALVLCVGIAGLFS
+486 ALVLCVGIAGLFA

-506 GTLELAFLAFI
+506 GTLELAFLAFVM
-517 TACLFALPALTRFA
+517 ACLFALPALTRFA

-546 SVLMLCFVI
+546 GVLMLCFVI

-560 STLVALGFMVGVA
+560 STLVALGFMVGIA

-588 LESTCKNTSGAKV
+588 LESTCIDV
-601 DSSNDSASAEC
+601 DCHAENN
-612 VDSHADFQ
+612 
-620 SARNDST
+620 ARNDTKGTSS
-627 NAAFAKVDSKRFWD
+627 AKVDSKRFLD
-641 SKIVRL
+641 SKIVEL
-647 KSWLFK
+647 ESWFFK
-653 PRAEIRLDRLSHK
+653 ACKEIRLGCLSTK
-666 QGAEIRDSSPQA
+666 QAAEIRDSSPQA
-678 ESLAKDSSVARMRVW
+678 ESPVDSSVVRMRVW

-749 RDVLLLVSA
+749 RDVLLLVSS
-758 FGTLCAL
+758 FGALCAL
-765 GFIGDDLLY
+765 GFIGDDLLHT
-774 ALPQAMRVS
+774 LPQTMRVS

-838 RSSCLPE
+838 RGSYLPE
-845 LCVFMLISAI
+845 LGVFMLVSAI
-855 NLWLLADSR
+855 NLWLFARAVDSP
-864 ASLAASPASLSAS
+864 AASPSASLSTS
-877 RRGIFAALAVLLLWE
+877 RRGIFAALSGLLLWE
-892 IIALINLCAFWI
+892 ILALINLCALWI
-904 VRHWFIGF
+904 MRHWFIGF
-912 DDFFMRNESL
+912 DDFFMRESL
-922 SRTLVVCAVF
+922 SHTLVVCAVF
-932 AIAFGALTISS
+932 AIAFGALTISG
-943 RARAKQNL
+943 RARTKQNL
-951 AQQSQLANHSS
+951 TQQSQPTS
-962 RQNPLHQNP
+962 RPSHQKPLHQNP
-971 LWISFYTRASLVL
+971 LWIKFYTRSSLVL

-1012 IDMLQA
+1012 MDMLQA
-1018 SNQFFIAI
+1018 LNQLFIAI
-1026 IAKVVLIGLAGV
+1026 IAQVVLMGLAGV
-1038 QCLCYTKSLAT
+1038 LCLCYTKSLAT
-1049 SWHAQDLKDS
+1049 SWHAQGAQGS
-1059 RDTKDSFAR
+1059 KDSFTFAR
-1068 FFLQLIAHT
+1068 FSLQLIANT

-1113 HCVFGSAG
+1113 HYVFGSAG

-1168 FFIDTSRLNSLA
+1168 FFIDTSRLDSLA

-1195 SYLYARLVKK
+1195 SYVYSKYVSSKER
-1205 VDSRDQLVG
+1205 G

>member
-1 MELVVVLVIIFIV
+1 MELVIVLVIIFIV
-14 FLFVGAVYGFIARS
+14 FLFVGAVYGFIAHS
-28 KAQQIAKDLELAHSK
+28 KAQRFARDLELAHSK
-43 LGRVMA
+43 LGRVLA

-57 FSPSSQADKIGAA
+57 FSLSPQADKIGTA
-70 IHAQQKGE
+70 IHAQQQGE
-78 KVDSS
+78 KVDSKKNAQNRETLES
-83 KDSASAECVDCHA
+83 TFEKTQMDCHATASTLARNDRGAVDYHA
-96 AAHAATR
+96 AAHAAAR

-119 RSWDSK
+119 RSWDS
-125 IVRLESGL
+125 
-133 LLKKPAKL
+133 
-141 APCTASLVFKPRKEI
+141 
-156 RLECL
+156 
-161 LTQRGDE
+161 
-168 IHDSSPQA
+168 SPQA
-176 ESLAKKVDSSGSWDS
+176 QSH
-191 SPQAESLAKD
+191 AKD
-201 SSKPKSTAHPSTQP
+201 SSKPQSTAHPSTQP
-215 TPKFQRLLHT
+215 TPKFQRLLQT

-242 AFFLINYSINHS
+242 AFFLVNYSINHS

-275 GILSTLYQHTLAR
+275 GLLSTLYQHTLAR
-288 KLQRLSIFKQPSI
+288 KLQRLSHKSPSI

-320 GYYFYGFFGSTGAF
+320 GYYFYRFFGLTGAF
-334 ALLALLAVFALVL
+334 ALLAFIAVFALVL

-384 LVCYFFAFSIAIR
+384 LVCYFFALSIAIR

-419 LLREVGKVGLVLLV
+419 LLREVGRGALVLLV
-433 LVVIAL
+433 FVVVAL
-439 LGAHSAFALMYAPDS
+439 LGAHSVFALMYAP
-454 TPLSTSEQA
+454 TLSTSEQA
-463 SSKKPSNA
+463 SSQKSSKA
-471 MALWRN
+471 MSLWRN
-477 ALGLSLVLS
+477 ALGLSLAFS
-486 ALVLCVGIAGLFS
+486 ALVLCVGVAGLFA

-546 SVLMLCFVI
+546 GIVMLCFVI

-560 STLVALGFMVGVA
+560 STLVALGFMVGIA

-588 LESTCKNTSGAKV
+588 LESTCIDV
-601 DSSNDSASAEC
+601 DCHAENN
-612 VDSHADFQ
+612 
-620 SARNDST
+620 ARNDAKGTSS
-627 NAAFAKVDSKRFWD
+627 AKVDSKRFWD

-647 KSWLFK
+647 ESWLFK
-653 PRAEIRLDRLSHK
+653 PCKEIRLGCLSTK

-678 ESLAKDSSVARMRVW
+678 ESLAKDSSVVRMRVW

-758 FGTLCAL
+758 FGAL
-765 GFIGDDLLY
+765 GALGLIGDDLLHT
-774 ALPQAMRVS
+774 LPQTMRVS

-826 EIDLLY
+826 GVDLLY
-832 GLFGSL
+832 GLFGGL
-838 RSSCLPE
+838 RGSYLPE
-845 LCVFMLISAI
+845 LCVFMLVSAI
-855 NLWLLADSR
+855 NLWLFARAVDSP
-864 ASLAASPASLSAS
+864 AASPSTSLSTWRS
-877 RRGIFAALAVLLLWE
+877 GIFAALAGLLLWE
-892 IIALINLCAFWI
+892 ILALINLCAFWI

-922 SRTLVVCAVF
+922 SRTLVVCVVF
-932 AIAFGALTISS
+932 VIAFGALTISS
-943 RARAKQNL
+943 IARAKQNL

-962 RQNPLHQNP
+962 HQNPLRQNP
-971 LWISFYTRASLVL
+971 LWIKFYTRSSLVL

-1018 SNQFFIAI
+1018 LNQFFIAI

-1038 QCLCYTKSLAT
+1038 LCLCYTKSLAT
-1049 SWHAQDLKDS
+1049 SWHAQETK
-1059 RDTKDSFAR
+1059 DTKDSFTFAR
-1068 FFLQLIAHT
+1068 FSLQLIANT

-1113 HCVFGSAG
+1113 HYVFGSAG

-1168 FFIDTSRLNSLA
+1168 FFIDTSRLDSLA

-1195 SYLYARLVKK
+1195 SYVYSKYVSSKERG
-1205 VDSRDQLVG
+1205 SS

>member
-1 MELVVVLVIIFIV
+1 MELVIVLVIIFIV
-14 FLFVGAVYGFIARS
+14 FLFVGAVYGFIAHS
-28 KAQQIAKDLELAHSK
+28 KAQQIARDLELAHSK
-43 LGRVMA
+43 LGRVLT

-57 FSPSSQADKIGAA
+57 FSLSSQADKVGAA

-78 KVDSS
+78 KVDSKKNAQNRETLES
-83 KDSASAECVDCHA
+83 TFEKTQMDCHATASTLARNDRGAVDCHA

-109 AHNGAKVDSK
+109 AHNGTKVDSK
-119 RSWDSK
+119 RS
-125 IVRLESGL
+125 
-133 LLKKPAKL
+133 
-141 APCTASLVFKPRKEI
+141 C
-156 RLECL
+156 
-161 LTQRGDE
+161 
-168 IHDSSPQA
+168 DSSPQA
-176 ESLAKKVDSSGSWDS
+176 
-191 SPQAESLAKD
+191 QSLAKD
-201 SSKPKSTAHPSTQP
+201 SSKPQSTAHPSTQP
-215 TPKFQRLLHT
+215 TPKFQRLLQT

-242 AFFLINYSINHS
+242 AFFLVNYSINHS

-275 GILSTLYQHTLAR
+275 GLLSTLYQHTLAR
-288 KLQRLSIFKQPSI
+288 KLQRLSHKSPSI

-320 GYYFYGFFGSTGAF
+320 GYYFYRFFGLTGTF
-334 ALLALLAVFALVL
+334 GLLAFIAALALVL

-384 LVCYFFAFSIAIR
+384 LVCYFFALSIAIR

-419 LLREVGKVGLVLLV
+419 LLREVGRGALVLLV
-433 LVVIAL
+433 FVVVAL
-439 LGAHSAFALMYAPDS
+439 LGAHSVFALMYAP
-454 TPLSTSEQA
+454 TLSTNEQA
-463 SSKKPSNA
+463 RSGESSKA
-471 MALWRN
+471 MSLWRN
-477 ALGLSLVLS
+477 ALGLSLAFS
-486 ALVLCVGIAGLFS
+486 ALVLCVGIAGIFA

-506 GTLELAFLAFI
+506 GTLELAFLAFVM
-517 TACLFALPALTRFA
+517 ACLFALPALTRFA

-546 SVLMLCFVI
+546 GIVMLCFVI

-560 STLVALGFMVGVA
+560 STLVALGFMAGIV

-588 LESTCKNTSGAKV
+588 LESADCH
-601 DSSNDSASAEC
+601 AENN
-612 VDSHADFQ
+612 
-620 SARNDST
+620 ARNDAKGTSS
-627 NAAFAKVDSKRFWD
+627 AKVDSKRFWD

-647 KSWLFK
+647 ESWFFK
-653 PRAEIRLDRLSHK
+653 ACKEIRLGCLSTK
-666 QGAEIRDSSPQA
+666 QGAEIRDSSSQA
-678 ESLAKDSSVARMRVW
+678 ESLAKDSSVVRMRVW

-700 SAMCFLLL
+700 SALCFLLL

-758 FGTLCAL
+758 FGAL
-765 GFIGDDLLY
+765 GALGLIGDDLLHT
-774 ALPQAMRVS
+774 LPRTMRVS

-799 KILPR
+799 RILPR

-838 RSSCLPE
+838 RGSYLPE
-845 LCVFMLISAI
+845 LGVFMLVSAI
-855 NLWLLADSR
+855 NLWLLARAVDSP
-864 ASLAASPASLSAS
+864 AASPSASLSTS
-877 RRGIFAALAVLLLWE
+877 RRGIFAALAGLLLWE
-892 IIALINLCAFWI
+892 ILALINLCALWI
-904 VRHWFIGF
+904 VRHWFMGF
-912 DDFFMRNESL
+912 DNFFMRESL

-932 AIAFGALTISS
+932 AIAFGALTISG
-943 RARAKQNL
+943 RVRTKQNL

-962 RQNPLHQNP
+962 HQKPLHQNP
-971 LWISFYTRASLVL
+971 LWIKFYTRSSLVL

-990 GFCSLLLSYKDYIH
+990 GFCSLLLSYKGYT
-1004 IYAYAAVE
+1004 YAYAAVE
-1012 IDMLQA
+1012 LDMLQA
-1018 SNQFFIAI
+1018 LNQLFIAI
-1026 IAKVVLIGLAGV
+1026 IAQVVLVGLAGV
-1038 QCLCYTKSLAT
+1038 LCLCYTKSLAT
-1049 SWHAQDLKDS
+1049 SWHAQGAK
-1059 RDTKDSFAR
+1059 DTKDSSIFAR
-1068 FFLQLIAHT
+1068 FSLQLIANT

-1089 AIRLCFAGRGDI
+1089 AIRLCFAGKGDI

-1113 HCVFGSAG
+1113 LYEFGSAG

-1168 FFIDTSRLNSLA
+1168 FFIDTSRLDSLA

-1195 SYLYARLVKK
+1195 SYVYSKYVSSKERG
-1205 VDSRDQLVG
+1205 SS

>member
-1 MELVVVLVIIFIV
+1 MELVIVLVIIFIV
-14 FLFVGAVYGFIARS
+14 FLFVGAVYGFIAHS
-28 KAQQIAKDLELAHSK
+28 KAQQIARDLELAHSK
-43 LGRVMA
+43 LGRVLT

-57 FSPSSQADKIGAA
+57 FSLSSQADKVGAA

-78 KVDSS
+78 KVDS
-83 KDSASAECVDCHA
+83 
-96 AAHAATR
+96 
-103 NDSTNT
+103 
-109 AHNGAKVDSK
+109 K
-119 RSWDSK
+119 RS
-125 IVRLESGL
+125 
-133 LLKKPAKL
+133 
-141 APCTASLVFKPRKEI
+141 C
-156 RLECL
+156 
-161 LTQRGDE
+161 
-168 IHDSSPQA
+168 DSSPQA
-176 ESLAKKVDSSGSWDS
+176 
-191 SPQAESLAKD
+191 QSLAKD
-201 SSKPKSTAHPSTQP
+201 SSKPQSTAHPSTQP
-215 TPKFQRLLHT
+215 TPKFQRLLQT

-242 AFFLINYSINHS
+242 AFFLVNYSINHS

-275 GILSTLYQHTLAR
+275 GLLSTLYQHTLAR
-288 KLQRLSIFKQPSI
+288 KLQRLSHKSPSI

-320 GYYFYGFFGSTGAF
+320 GYYFYGFFGLTGAF
-334 ALLALLAVFALVL
+334 ALLAFIAVFALVL

-384 LVCYFFAFSIAIR
+384 LVCYVFALSIAIR
-397 SRQFAIFL
+397 SRQFAVFL

-419 LLREVGKVGLVLLV
+419 FLREVGRGALVLLV
-433 LVVIAL
+433 FVVVAL
-439 LGAHSAFALMYAPDS
+439 LGAHSVFALMYAP
-454 TPLSTSEQA
+454 TLSTNEQA
-463 SSKKPSNA
+463 RSGESSKA
-471 MALWRN
+471 MSLWRN
-477 ALGLSLVLS
+477 ALGLSLAFS
-486 ALVLCVGIAGLFS
+486 ALVLCVGIAGIFA

-506 GTLELAFLAFI
+506 GTLELAFLAFVM
-517 TACLFALPALTRFA
+517 ACLFALPALTRFA

-546 SVLMLCFVI
+546 GIVMLCFVI

-560 STLVALGFMVGVA
+560 STLVALGFMAGIV

-588 LESTCKNTSGAKV
+588 LESADCH
-601 DSSNDSASAEC
+601 AENN
-612 VDSHADFQ
+612 
-620 SARNDST
+620 ARNDAKGTSS
-627 NAAFAKVDSKRFWD
+627 AKVDSKRFWD

-647 KSWLFK
+647 ESWFFK
-653 PRAEIRLDRLSHK
+653 ACKEIRLGCLSTK

-678 ESLAKDSSVARMRVW
+678 ESLAKDSSVVRMRVW

-700 SAMCFLLL
+700 SALCFLLL

-758 FGTLCAL
+758 FGAL
-765 GFIGDDLLY
+765 GALGLIGDDLLHT
-774 ALPQAMRVS
+774 LPRTMRVS

-789 GILLALLGRT
+789 GVLLALLGRT
-799 KILPR
+799 RILPR

-838 RSSCLPE
+838 RGSYLPE
-845 LCVFMLISAI
+845 LGVFMLVSAI
-855 NLWLLADSR
+855 NLWLLARAVDSP
-864 ASLAASPASLSAS
+864 AASPSASLSTS
-877 RRGIFAALAVLLLWE
+877 RRGIFAALAGLLLWE
-892 IIALINLCAFWI
+892 ILALINLCALWI
-904 VRHWFIGF
+904 VRHWFMGF
-912 DDFFMRNESL
+912 DNFFMRESL

-932 AIAFGALTISS
+932 AIAFGALTISG
-943 RARAKQNL
+943 RVRTKQNL

-962 RQNPLHQNP
+962 HQKPLHQNP
-971 LWISFYTRASLVL
+971 LWIKFYTRSSLVL

-990 GFCSLLLSYKDYIH
+990 GFCSLLLSYKGYT
-1004 IYAYAAVE
+1004 YAYAAVE
-1012 IDMLQA
+1012 MDMLQA
-1018 SNQFFIAI
+1018 LNQLFIAI
-1026 IAKVVLIGLAGV
+1026 IAQVVLVGLAGV
-1038 QCLCYTKSLAT
+1038 LCLCYTKSLAT
-1049 SWHAQDLKDS
+1049 SWHAQGAK
-1059 RDTKDSFAR
+1059 DTKDSSIFAR
-1068 FFLQLIAHT
+1068 FSLQLIANT

-1089 AIRLCFAGRGDI
+1089 AIRLCFAGKGDI

-1113 HCVFGSAG
+1113 LYEFGSAG

-1168 FFIDTSRLNSLA
+1168 FFIDTSRLDSLA

-1195 SYLYARLVKK
+1195 SYVYSKYVSSKER
-1205 VDSRDQLVG
+1205 SSS

>member
-1 MELVVVLVIIFIV
+1 MELVIVLVIIFIV
-14 FLFVGAVYGFIARS
+14 FLFVGAVYGFIAHS
-28 KAQQIAKDLELAHSK
+28 KAQQIARDLELAHSK
-43 LGRVMA
+43 LGRVLT

-57 FSPSSQADKIGAA
+57 FSLSSQADKVGAA

-78 KVDSS
+78 KVDSKKNAQNRETLES
-83 KDSASAECVDCHA
+83 TFEKTQMDCHA

-109 AHNGAKVDSK
+109 AHNGTKVDSK
-119 RSWDSK
+119 RS
-125 IVRLESGL
+125 
-133 LLKKPAKL
+133 
-141 APCTASLVFKPRKEI
+141 C
-156 RLECL
+156 
-161 LTQRGDE
+161 
-168 IHDSSPQA
+168 DSSPQA
-176 ESLAKKVDSSGSWDS
+176 
-191 SPQAESLAKD
+191 QSLAKD
-201 SSKPKSTAHPSTQP
+201 SSKPQSTAHPSTQP
-215 TPKFQRLLHT
+215 TPKFQRLLQT

-242 AFFLINYSINHS
+242 AFFLVNYSINHS

-275 GILSTLYQHTLAR
+275 GLLSTLYQHTLAR
-288 KLQRLSIFKQPSI
+288 KLQRLSHKSPSI

-320 GYYFYGFFGSTGAF
+320 GYYFYGFFGLTGAF
-334 ALLALLAVFALVL
+334 ALLAFIAVFALVL

-384 LVCYFFAFSIAIR
+384 LVCYFFALSIAIR

-419 LLREVGKVGLVLLV
+419 FLREVGRGALVLLV
-433 LVVIAL
+433 FVVVAL
-439 LGAHSAFALMYAPDS
+439 LGAHSVFALMYAP
-454 TPLSTSEQA
+454 TLSTNEQA
-463 SSKKPSNA
+463 RSGESSKA
-471 MALWRN
+471 MSLWRN
-477 ALGLSLVLS
+477 ALGLSLAFS
-486 ALVLCVGIAGLFS
+486 ALVLCVGIAGIFA

-506 GTLELAFLAFI
+506 GTLELAFLAFVM
-517 TACLFALPALTRFA
+517 ACLFALPALTRFA

-546 SVLMLCFVI
+546 GIVMLCFVI

-560 STLVALGFMVGVA
+560 STLVALGFMAGIV

-588 LESTCKNTSGAKV
+588 LESADCH
-601 DSSNDSASAEC
+601 AENN
-612 VDSHADFQ
+612 
-620 SARNDST
+620 ARNDAKGTSS
-627 NAAFAKVDSKRFWD
+627 AKVDSKRFWD

-647 KSWLFK
+647 ESWFFK
-653 PRAEIRLDRLSHK
+653 ACKEIRLGCLSTK

-678 ESLAKDSSVARMRVW
+678 ESLAKDSSVVRMRVW

-700 SAMCFLLL
+700 SALCFLLL

-758 FGTLCAL
+758 LGAL
-765 GFIGDDLLY
+765 GLIGDDLLHT
-774 ALPQAMRVS
+774 LPRTMRAS

-799 KILPR
+799 RILPR

-838 RSSCLPE
+838 RGSYLPE
-845 LCVFMLISAI
+845 LGVFMLVSAI
-855 NLWLLADSR
+855 NLWLLARAVDSP
-864 ASLAASPASLSAS
+864 AASLSTS
-877 RRGIFAALAVLLLWE
+877 LSTWRSGIFAALAGLLLWE
-892 IIALINLCAFWI
+892 ILALINLCALWI
-904 VRHWFIGF
+904 VRHWFMGF
-912 DDFFMRNESL
+912 DNFFMRESL

-932 AIAFGALTISS
+932 AIAFGALTISG
-943 RARAKQNL
+943 RVRTKQNL

-962 RQNPLHQNP
+962 HQKPLHQNP
-971 LWISFYTRASLVL
+971 LWIKFYTRSSLVL

-990 GFCSLLLSYKDYIH
+990 GFCSLLLSYKGYT
-1004 IYAYAAVE
+1004 YAYAAVE
-1012 IDMLQA
+1012 MDMLQA
-1018 SNQFFIAI
+1018 LNQLFIAI
-1026 IAKVVLIGLAGV
+1026 IAQVVLVGLAGV
-1038 QCLCYTKSLAT
+1038 LCLCYTKSLAT
-1049 SWHAQDLKDS
+1049 SWHAQGAKDS
-1059 RDTKDSFAR
+1059 KKDTKDSATFAR
-1068 FFLQLIAHT
+1068 FSLQLIANT

-1089 AIRLCFAGRGDI
+1089 AIRLCFAGKGDI

-1113 HCVFGSAG
+1113 LYEFGSAG

-1168 FFIDTSRLNSLA
+1168 FFIDTSRLDSLA

-1195 SYLYARLVKK
+1195 SYVYSKYVSSKERG
-1205 VDSRDQLVG
+1205 SS

>member
-28 KAQQIAKDLELAHSK
+28 KVQQIARDLERAHSK

-83 KDSASAECVDCHA
+83 KDSASAECMDCHA

-103 NDSTNT
+103 NDSTN
-109 AHNGAKVDSK
+109 AAFEKVDSK
-119 RSWDSK
+119 KSWDSK

-133 LLKKPAKL
+133 
-141 APCTASLVFKPRKEI
+141 FKPSAEI
-156 RLECL
+156 RLGRL
-161 LTQRGDE
+161 SHKQGAE
-168 IHDSSPQA
+168 IRNSSPQA

-191 SPQAESLAKD
+191 SPQAQSHAKD
-201 SSKPKSTAHPSTQP
+201 SSKPQSTAHPSTQP

-242 AFFLINYSINHS
+242 AFFLVNYSINHS

-275 GILSTLYQHTLAR
+275 GLLSTLYQHTLAR
-288 KLQRLSIFKQPSI
+288 KLQRLSHKSPSI

-320 GYYFYGFFGSTGAF
+320 GYYFYRFFGLTGAF
-334 ALLALLAVFALVL
+334 ALLAFIAVFALVL

-384 LVCYFFAFSIAIR
+384 LVCYFFTLSIAIR

-419 LLREVGKVGLVLLV
+419 LLREVGRGALVLLV
-433 LVVIAL
+433 FVVVAL
-439 LGAHSAFALMYAPDS
+439 LGAHSVFALMYAP
-454 TPLSTSEQA
+454 TLSTNKQA
-463 SSKKPSNA
+463 SSQKSSKA
-471 MALWRN
+471 MSLWRN
-477 ALGLSLVLS
+477 ALGLSLAFS
-486 ALVLCVGIAGLFS
+486 ALVLCVGIAGIFA

-506 GTLELAFLAFI
+506 GTLELAFLAFVM
-517 TACLFALPALTRFA
+517 ACLFALPALTRFA

-546 SVLMLCFVI
+546 GIVMLCFVI

-560 STLVALGFMVGVA
+560 STLVALGFMVGIA

-588 LESTCKNTSGAKV
+588 LESTCIDV
-601 DSSNDSASAEC
+601 DCHAENN
-612 VDSHADFQ
+612 
-620 SARNDST
+620 ARNDAKGTSS
-627 NAAFAKVDSKRFWD
+627 AKVDSKRFWD

-647 KSWLFK
+647 ESWLFK
-653 PRAEIRLDRLSHK
+653 PCKEIRLGYLSTK

-678 ESLAKDSSVARMRVW
+678 ESLAKDSSVVRMRVW

-700 SAMCFLLL
+700 SALCFLLL

-758 FGTLCAL
+758 FGAL
-765 GFIGDDLLY
+765 GALGLIGDDLLHT
-774 ALPQAMRVS
+774 LPQTMRVS

-826 EIDLLY
+826 GVDLLY
-832 GLFGSL
+832 GLFGGL
-838 RSSCLPE
+838 RGSYLPE
-845 LCVFMLISAI
+845 LCVFMLVSAI
-855 NLWLLADSR
+855 NLWLFARAVDSP
-864 ASLAASPASLSAS
+864 AASLSASLSTS
-877 RRGIFAALAVLLLWE
+877 RRGIFAALAGLLLWE
-892 IIALINLCAFWI
+892 ILALINLCALWI

-912 DDFFMRNESL
+912 DDFFMRESL
-922 SRTLVVCAVF
+922 SHTLVVCAVF
-932 AIAFGALTISS
+932 AIAFGALIISG
-943 RARAKQNL
+943 RARTKQNL
-951 AQQSQLANHSS
+951 AQQSQPTSPPSH
-962 RQNPLHQNP
+962 QNPLHQNP
-971 LWISFYTRASLVL
+971 LWIKFYTHSSLVL

-1004 IYAYAAVE
+1004 IYAYAAAE

-1026 IAKVVLIGLAGV
+1026 IAQVVLVGLAGV
-1038 QCLCYTKSLAT
+1038 LCLCYTKSLAT
-1049 SWHAQDLKDS
+1049 SWHAQEAK
-1059 RDTKDSFAR
+1059 DTKDSFTFAR
-1068 FFLQLIAHT
+1068 FSLQLIANT

-1113 HCVFGSAG
+1113 HYVFGSAG

-1144 YFISRYKVYK
+1144 YFLSRYKVYK

-1168 FFIDTSRLNSLA
+1168 FFIDTSRLDSLA

-1205 VDSRDQLVG
+1205 VDSRDSACGLES

>member
-1 MELVVVLVIIFIV
+1 MVELVVVLVSIFIV
-14 FLFVGAVYGFIARS
+14 FLFVGAVYGFIAHS
-28 KAQQIAKDLELAHSK
+28 KARQIARDLELAHSK
-43 LGRVMA
+43 LGRVLA

-57 FSPSSQADKIGAA
+57 FSLSPQADKIGAA
-70 IHAQQKGE
+70 IHAQQQGE
-78 KVDSS
+78 KVDSKKNAQNRETLES
-83 KDSASAECVDCHA
+83 TFEKTQMDCHA
-96 AAHAATR
+96 LPSGKARNDRGAADCHATASTLAR

-119 RSWDSK
+119 RS
-125 IVRLESGL
+125 
-133 LLKKPAKL
+133 
-141 APCTASLVFKPRKEI
+141 C
-156 RLECL
+156 
-161 LTQRGDE
+161 
-168 IHDSSPQA
+168 DSSPQA
-176 ESLAKKVDSSGSWDS
+176 
-191 SPQAESLAKD
+191 QSLAKD
-201 SSKPKSTAHPSTQP
+201 SSKPQSTAHPSTQP
-215 TPKFQRLLHT
+215 TPKFQRLLQT

-242 AFFLINYSINHS
+242 AFFLVNYSINHS

-275 GILSTLYQHTLAR
+275 GLLSTLYQHTLAR
-288 KLQRLSIFKQPSI
+288 KFQRLSHKSPSI

-320 GYYFYGFFGSTGAF
+320 GYYFYRFFGLTGAF
-334 ALLALLAVFALVL
+334 ALLAFIAVFALVL

-384 LVCYFFAFSIAIR
+384 LVCYFFALSIAIR

-419 LLREVGKVGLVLLV
+419 LLREVGRGALVLLV
-433 LVVIAL
+433 FVVVAL
-439 LGAHSAFALMYAPDS
+439 LGAHSVFALMYAP
-454 TPLSTSEQA
+454 TLSTNKQA
-463 SSKKPSNA
+463 SSGESSKA
-471 MALWRN
+471 MSLWRN
-477 ALGLSLVLS
+477 ALGLSLAFS
-486 ALVLCVGIAGLFS
+486 ALVLCVGIAGIFA

-506 GTLELAFLAFI
+506 GTLELAFLAFVM
-517 TACLFALPALTRFA
+517 ACLFALPALTRFA

-546 SVLMLCFVI
+546 GVLMLCFVI

-560 STLVALGFMVGVA
+560 STLVALGFMVGIA

-588 LESTCKNTSGAKV
+588 LESACIDV
-601 DSSNDSASAEC
+601 DCHAENN
-612 VDSHADFQ
+612 
-620 SARNDST
+620 ARNDAKST
-627 NAAFAKVDSKRFWD
+627 SRAKVDSKRSWD

-647 KSWLFK
+647 ESWFFK
-653 PRAEIRLDRLSHK
+653 ACKEIRLGCLSTK
-666 QGAEIRDSSPQA
+666 QAAEIRDSSPQA
-678 ESLAKDSSVARMRVW
+678 ESPVDSSVVRMRVW

-758 FGTLCAL
+758 FGAL
-765 GFIGDDLLY
+765 GALGLIGDDLLHT
-774 ALPQAMRVS
+774 LPQAMRVS

-838 RSSCLPE
+838 RGSYLPE
-845 LCVFMLISAI
+845 LCVFMLVSAI
-855 NLWLLADSR
+855 NLWLFARAVDSP
-864 ASLAASPASLSAS
+864 AASLSAS
-877 RRGIFAALAVLLLWE
+877 LSTWRSGIFAALAGLLLWE
-892 IIALINLCAFWI
+892 ILALINLCAFWI

-922 SRTLVVCAVF
+922 SRTLVVCVVF
-932 AIAFGALTISS
+932 VIAFGALTISS
-943 RARAKQNL
+943 IARAKQNL

-962 RQNPLHQNP
+962 HQNPLRQNP
-971 LWISFYTRASLVL
+971 LWIKFYTHSSLVL

-1038 QCLCYTKSLAT
+1038 LCACYTKSLAT
-1049 SWHAQDLKDS
+1049 SWHAQEAK
-1059 RDTKDSFAR
+1059 DTKDSFTFAR
-1068 FFLQLIAHT
+1068 FSLQLIANT

-1113 HCVFGSAG
+1113 HYVFGSAG

-1144 YFISRYKVYK
+1144 YFLSRYKVYK

-1168 FFIDTSRLNSLA
+1168 FFIDTSRLDSLA

-1205 VDSRDQLVG
+1205 VDSR

>member
-1 MELVVVLVIIFIV
+1 MMELVVVLVSIFIV
-14 FLFVGAVYGFIARS
+14 FLFLGAVYGFIAHS
-28 KAQQIAKDLELAHSK
+28 KAQRFARDLELAHSK
-43 LGRVMA
+43 LGRVLA

-57 FSPSSQADKIGAA
+57 FSLSPQADKIGAA
-70 IHAQQKGE
+70 IHAQQQGE
-78 KVDSS
+78 KVDSKKNAQNRETLES
-83 KDSASAECVDCHA
+83 TFEKTQMDCHALPSGKARNDRGAVDCHA

-119 RSWDSK
+119 
-125 IVRLESGL
+125 IVELESWL
-133 LLKKPAKL
+133 
-141 APCTASLVFKPRKEI
+141 FKPRKEI
-156 RLECL
+156 RLGCL
-161 LTQRGDE
+161 STKQGAE
-168 IHDSSPQA
+168 IRDSSPQA
-176 ESLAKKVDSSGSWDS
+176 QSH
-191 SPQAESLAKD
+191 AKD
-201 SSKPKSTAHPSTQP
+201 SSKPQSTAHPSTQP
-215 TPKFQRLLHT
+215 TPKFQRLLQT

-242 AFFLINYSINHS
+242 AFFLVNYSINHS

-275 GILSTLYQHTLAR
+275 GLLSTLYQHTLAR
-288 KLQRLSIFKQPSI
+288 KIQRLSIFKQPSI

-320 GYYFYGFFGSTGAF
+320 GYYFYRFFGLTGAF
-334 ALLALLAVFALVL
+334 ALLAFIAVFALVL

-384 LVCYFFAFSIAIR
+384 LVCYFFALSIAIR

-419 LLREVGKVGLVLLV
+419 LLREVGRGALVLLV
-433 LVVIAL
+433 FVVVAL
-439 LGAHSAFALMYAPDS
+439 LGAHSAFALMYAP
-454 TPLSTSEQA
+454 TLSTSEQA
-463 SSKKPSNA
+463 SSGESSKA

-477 ALGLSLVLS
+477 ALGLSLAFS
-486 ALVLCVGIAGLFS
+486 ALVLCVGIAGIFA

-506 GTLELAFLAFI
+506 GTLELAFLAFVM
-517 TACLFALPALTRFA
+517 ACLFALPALTRFA

-546 SVLMLCFVI
+546 GVLMLCFVI

-560 STLVALGFMVGVA
+560 STLVALGFMVGIA
-573 AGLYVYVRFRDLACG
+573 AGLYVYVRSRDSACG
-588 LESTCKNTSGAKV
+588 LESRISSPRLCDRRPSLISARGLKTSEAVQGEAAAGFFSKNH
-601 DSSNDSASAEC
+601 DSS
-612 VDSHADFQ
+612 
-620 SARNDST
+620 ST
-627 NAAFAKVDSKRFWD
+627 ILESQNSLESTLESKM
-641 SKIVRL
+641 
-647 KSWLFK
+647 
-653 PRAEIRLDRLSHK
+653 
-666 QGAEIRDSSPQA
+666 DSSPQA
-678 ESLAKDSSVARMRVW
+678 ESLAKDSSVVRMRVW

-758 FGTLCAL
+758 FGAL
-765 GFIGDDLLY
+765 GALGLIGDDLLHT
-774 ALPQAMRVS
+774 LPQTMRVS

-838 RSSCLPE
+838 RGSYLPE
-845 LCVFMLISAI
+845 LGVFMLVSAI
-855 NLWLLADSR
+855 NLWLFARAVDSP
-864 ASLAASPASLSAS
+864 AASLSAS
-877 RRGIFAALAVLLLWE
+877 LSTWRSGIFAALAGLLLWE
-892 IIALINLCAFWI
+892 ILALINLCALWI

-912 DDFFMRNESL
+912 DDFFMRESL
-922 SRTLVVCAVF
+922 SHTLAVCAVF
-932 AIAFGALTISS
+932 VIAFGALIISG

-951 AQQSQLANHSS
+951 AQQSQPTSPPSH
-962 RQNPLHQNP
+962 QNPLHQNP
-971 LWISFYTRASLVL
+971 LWIKFYTHSSLVL

-1018 SNQFFIAI
+1018 LNQLFIAI
-1026 IAKVVLIGLAGV
+1026 IAQVVLVGLAGV
-1038 QCLCYTKSLAT
+1038 LCLCYTKSLAT
-1049 SWHAQDLKDS
+1049 SWHAQEAK
-1059 RDTKDSFAR
+1059 DTKDSFTFAR
-1068 FFLQLIAHT
+1068 FSLQLIANT

-1113 HCVFGSAG
+1113 HYVFGSAG

-1168 FFIDTSRLNSLA
+1168 FFIDTSRLDSLA

-1195 SYLYARLVKK
+1195 SYVYSKYVSSKER
-1205 VDSRDQLVG
+1205 G

>member
-1 MELVVVLVIIFIV
+1 MELVVVLVSIFIV
-14 FLFVGAVYGFIARS
+14 FLFLGAVYGFIAHS
-28 KAQQIAKDLELAHSK
+28 KAQRFARDLELAHSK
-43 LGRVMA
+43 LGRVLT

-57 FSPSSQADKIGAA
+57 FSLSSQADKVSAA
-70 IHAQQKGE
+70 IHAQQQGE
-78 KVDSS
+78 KVDSKKNAQNRETLES
-83 KDSASAECVDCHA
+83 TFEKTQMDCHA
-96 AAHAATR
+96 TASTLAR

-109 AHNGAKVDSK
+109 AHNGTKVDSK
-119 RSWDSK
+119 RS
-125 IVRLESGL
+125 
-133 LLKKPAKL
+133 
-141 APCTASLVFKPRKEI
+141 C
-156 RLECL
+156 
-161 LTQRGDE
+161 
-168 IHDSSPQA
+168 DSSPQA
-176 ESLAKKVDSSGSWDS
+176 
-191 SPQAESLAKD
+191 QSLAKD
-201 SSKPKSTAHPSTQP
+201 SSKPQSTAHPSTQP
-215 TPKFQRLLHT
+215 TPKFQRLLQT

-242 AFFLINYSINHS
+242 AFFLVNYSINHS

-275 GILSTLYQHTLAR
+275 GLLSTLYQHTLAR
-288 KLQRLSIFKQPSI
+288 KLQRLSHKSPSI

-320 GYYFYGFFGSTGAF
+320 GYYFYRFFGLTGAF
-334 ALLALLAVFALVL
+334 ALLAFIAVFALVL

-366 PVLLASGAYH
+366 PILLASGAYH

-384 LVCYFFAFSIAIR
+384 LVCYFFALSIAIR

-419 LLREVGKVGLVLLV
+419 LLREVGRGALVLLV
-433 LVVIAL
+433 FVVVAL
-439 LGAHSAFALMYAPDS
+439 LGAHSVFALMYAP
-454 TPLSTSEQA
+454 TLSTNEQA
-463 SSKKPSNA
+463 SSQKSSKA
-471 MALWRN
+471 MSLWRN
-477 ALGLSLVLS
+477 ALGLSLAFS
-486 ALVLCVGIAGLFS
+486 ALVLCVGIAGVFA

-506 GTLELAFLAFI
+506 GTLELAFLAFVM
-517 TACLFALPALTRFA
+517 ACLFALPALTRFA

-546 SVLMLCFVI
+546 GIVMLCFVI

-560 STLVALGFMVGVA
+560 STLVALGFMVGIA
-573 AGLYVYVRFRDLACG
+573 AGLYVYVCFRDLACG
-588 LESTCKNTSGAKV
+588 LESTCIDV
-601 DSSNDSASAEC
+601 DCHAENN
-612 VDSHADFQ
+612 
-620 SARNDST
+620 ARNDAKGTSS
-627 NAAFAKVDSKRFWD
+627 AKVDSKRSWD

-647 KSWLFK
+647 ESWLFK
-653 PRAEIRLDRLSHK
+653 PCKEIRLGCLSTK

-678 ESLAKDSSVARMRVW
+678 ESLAKDSSVVRMRVW

-758 FGTLCAL
+758 FGAL
-765 GFIGDDLLY
+765 GALGLIGDDLLHT
-774 ALPQAMRVS
+774 LPQTMRVS

-826 EIDLLY
+826 GVDLLY
-832 GLFGSL
+832 GLFGGL
-838 RSSCLPE
+838 RGSSLPE
-845 LCVFMLISAI
+845 LCVFMLVSAI
-855 NLWLLADSR
+855 NLWLFARAVDSP
-864 ASLAASPASLSAS
+864 AASPSTSLSTWRS
-877 RRGIFAALAVLLLWE
+877 GIFAALAGLLLWE
-892 IIALINLCAFWI
+892 ILALINLCALWI

-912 DDFFMRNESL
+912 DDFFMRESL

-932 AIAFGALTISS
+932 VIAFGALTISG

-951 AQQSQLANHSS
+951 AQQSQPTSPPSH
-962 RQNPLHQNP
+962 QKPLHQNP
-971 LWISFYTRASLVL
+971 LWIKFYTRSSLVL

-1012 IDMLQA
+1012 TDMLQA
-1018 SNQFFIAI
+1018 LNQFFIAI
-1026 IAKVVLIGLAGV
+1026 IAQVVLMGLAGV
-1038 QCLCYTKSLAT
+1038 LCLCYTKSLAT
-1049 SWHAQDLKDS
+1049 LWHAQGS
-1059 RDTKDSFAR
+1059 KDSFTFAR
-1068 FFLQLIAHT
+1068 FSLQLIANT

-1113 HCVFGSAG
+1113 HYVFGSAG

-1144 YFISRYKVYK
+1144 YFLSRYKVYK

-1168 FFIDTSRLNSLA
+1168 FFIDTSRLDSLA
-1180 KIALFVCMGVLFLSV
+1180 KIALFVCMGALFLLI
-1195 SYLYARLVKK
+1195 SYVYSKYVFGKERG
-1205 VDSRDQLVG
+1205 SS

>member
-1 MELVVVLVIIFIV
+1 MVELVVVLVSIFIV
-14 FLFVGAVYGFIARS
+14 FLFLGAVYGFIAHS
-28 KAQQIAKDLELAHSK
+28 KARQIARDLELAHSK
-43 LGRVMA
+43 LGRVLA

-57 FSPSSQADKIGAA
+57 FSLSSQADKIGAA
-70 IHAQQKGE
+70 IHTQQQGE
-78 KVDSS
+78 KVDS
-83 KDSASAECVDCHA
+83 KKNAQNRETLECTFEKTQMDCHATASTLARNDRGAVDCHA

-119 RSWDSK
+119 RS
-125 IVRLESGL
+125 
-133 LLKKPAKL
+133 
-141 APCTASLVFKPRKEI
+141 C
-156 RLECL
+156 
-161 LTQRGDE
+161 
-168 IHDSSPQA
+168 DSSSQA
-176 ESLAKKVDSSGSWDS
+176 
-191 SPQAESLAKD
+191 QSLAKD
-201 SSKPKSTAHPSTQP
+201 SSKPQSTAHPSTQP
-215 TPKFQRLLHT
+215 TPKFQRLLQT
-225 FTQNSLALLGGI
+225 FTQNSLALLGGV

-242 AFFLINYSINHS
+242 AFFLVNYSINHS

-275 GILSTLYQHTLAR
+275 GLLSTLYQHTLAR
-288 KLQRLSIFKQPSI
+288 KLQRLSHKTPSI

-320 GYYFYGFFGSTGAF
+320 GYYFYRFFGLTGAF
-334 ALLALLAVFALVL
+334 ALLAFIAVFALVL

-384 LVCYFFAFSIAIR
+384 LVCYFFALSIAIR
-397 SRQFAIFL
+397 SRQLAIFL

-419 LLREVGKVGLVLLV
+419 LLREVGRGALVLLV
-433 LVVIAL
+433 FVVVAL
-439 LGAHSAFALMYAPDS
+439 LGAHSVFALMYAP
-454 TPLSTSEQA
+454 TLSTNEQA
-463 SSKKPSNA
+463 SSKKSSKA
-471 MALWRN
+471 MSLWRN
-477 ALGLSLVLS
+477 ALGLSLALS
-486 ALVLCVGIAGLFS
+486 ALVLCVGIAGIFA

-506 GTLELAFLAFI
+506 GTLELAFLAFVM
-517 TACLFALPALTRFA
+517 ACLFALPALTRFA

-546 SVLMLCFVI
+546 GVLMLCFVI

-560 STLVALGFMVGVA
+560 STLVALGFMVGIV
-573 AGLYVYVRFRDLACG
+573 AGLYVYVCFRDLACG
-588 LESTCKNTSGAKV
+588 LESADCR
-601 DSSNDSASAEC
+601 AENN
-612 VDSHADFQ
+612 
-620 SARNDST
+620 ARNDAKGTSS
-627 NAAFAKVDSKRFWD
+627 AKVDSK
-641 SKIVRL
+641 IV
-647 KSWLFK
+647 
-653 PRAEIRLDRLSHK
+653 
-666 QGAEIRDSSPQA
+666 
-678 ESLAKDSSVARMRVW
+678 RMRVW

-700 SAMCFLLL
+700 SALCFLLL

-758 FGTLCAL
+758 FGALGAL
-765 GFIGDDLLY
+765 GFIGDDLLHT
-774 ALPQAMRVS
+774 LPRTMRVS

-804 GISGFEWV
+804 EISGFEWV

-838 RSSCLPE
+838 RGSSLPE
-845 LCVFMLISAI
+845 LCVFMLVSAI
-855 NLWLLADSR
+855 NLWLFARAVDSP
-864 ASLAASPASLSAS
+864 AASPSASLSTS
-877 RRGIFAALAVLLLWE
+877 RRGIFAALSGLLLWE
-892 IIALINLCAFWI
+892 ILALINLCALWI
-904 VRHWFIGF
+904 VRHWFMGF
-912 DDFFMRNESL
+912 DVSMRNESL

-932 AIAFGALTISS
+932 VIAFGALTIS
-943 RARAKQNL
+943 RARTKQNL
-951 AQQSQLANHSS
+951 AQQSQPTSPPSH
-962 RQNPLHQNP
+962 QKPLHQNP
-971 LWISFYTRASLVL
+971 LWIKFYTRSSLVL

-1012 IDMLQA
+1012 MDMLQA
-1018 SNQFFIAI
+1018 LNQFFIAI
-1026 IAKVVLIGLAGV
+1026 IAQVVLMGLAGV
-1038 QCLCYTKSLAT
+1038 LCLCYTKSLAT
-1049 SWHAQDLKDS
+1049 LWHAQGAK
-1059 RDTKDSFAR
+1059 DTKDSFTFAR
-1068 FFLQLIAHT
+1068 FSLQLIANT

-1113 HCVFGSAG
+1113 HYVFGSAG

-1168 FFIDTSRLNSLA
+1168 FFIDTSRLDSLA

-1205 VDSRDQLVG
+1205 VDSR

>member
-28 KAQQIAKDLELAHSK
+28 KAQQIARDLELAHSK
-43 LGRVMA
+43 LGRVLA

-70 IHAQQKGE
+70 IHAQQQGE

-109 AHNGAKVDSK
+109 AFAKVDSK
-119 RSWDSK
+119 KSWDSK

-133 LLKKPAKL
+133 
-141 APCTASLVFKPRKEI
+141 FKPRAEI
-156 RLECL
+156 RLGRL
-161 LTQRGDE
+161 SHKQGAE
-168 IHDSSPQA
+168 IRDSSPQA
-176 ESLAKKVDSSGSWDS
+176 ESLAKKVDSKKSYDS
-191 SPQAESLAKD
+191 NPQAQSLAKD
-201 SSKPKSTAHPSTQP
+201 SSKPQSTAHPSTQP

-334 ALLALLAVFALVL
+334 ALLALIAVFALVL

-397 SRQFAIFL
+397 SRQFVIFL

-433 LVVIAL
+433 FVAIAL

-486 ALVLCVGIAGLFS
+486 ALVLCVGIARLFS

-588 LESTCKNTSGAKV
+588 LESTCKSTSSAKV

-620 SARNDST
+620 SARNDRKNTTYTNT
-627 NAAFAKVDSKRFWD
+627 NAAFAKVNSKR
-641 SKIVRL
+641 SY
-647 KSWLFK
+647 
-653 PRAEIRLDRLSHK
+653 
-666 QGAEIRDSSPQA
+666 DSSPQA

-758 FGTLCAL
+758 FGALCAL
-765 GFIGDDLLY
+765 GFIGDDLLHT
-774 ALPQAMRVS
+774 LPQTMRVS

-799 KILPR
+799 KILSR

-812 FAGFGLLATWAHIV
+812 FAGFGLLATWTHIV

-838 RSSCLPE
+838 RGSYLPE

-864 ASLAASPASLSAS
+864 ASLATSSASLSAS

-892 IIALINLCAFWI
+892 IIALINLCALWI

-912 DDFFMRNESL
+912 DDFYMPRESI
-922 SRTLVVCAVF
+922 SRTLVVCVVF
-932 AIAFGALTISS
+932 VIAFGALTISS
-943 RARAKQNL
+943 RARTKQNL

-962 RQNPLHQNP
+962 RQNPLCQNP
-971 LWISFYTRASLVL
+971 LWISFYTHSSLVL

-990 GFCSLLLSYKDYIH
+990 GFCSLLLSKNST
-1004 IYAYAAVE
+1004 YAYAAVE
-1012 IDMLQA
+1012 MDMLQA
-1018 SNQFFIAI
+1018 LNQLFIAI
-1026 IAKVVLIGLAGV
+1026 IAQVVLIGLAGV
-1038 QCLCYTKSLAT
+1038 LCLCYTKSLAT
-1049 SWHAQDLKDS
+1049 SWHAQGSKDS
-1059 RDTKDSFAR
+1059 RDTKDSSTFAR
-1068 FFLQLIAHT
+1068 FFLQLIANT

-1101 SFGDIVIGDRSL
+1101 SFGDIVVGDRSL
-1113 HCVFGSAG
+1113 DYEFGSAG

-1205 VDSRDQLVG
+1205 VDSRDSACGLES

>member
-1 MELVVVLVIIFIV
+1 MELVVVLVSIFIV
-14 FLFVGAVYGFIARS
+14 FLFLGAVYGFIAHS
-28 KAQQIAKDLELAHSK
+28 KARQFARDLELAHSK
-43 LGRVMA
+43 LGRVLA

-57 FSPSSQADKIGAA
+57 FSLSPQADKIGAA
-70 IHAQQKGE
+70 IHAQQQGE

-83 KDSASAECVDCHA
+83 NDYSASAEFMDCHA
-96 AAHAATR
+96 AAHAAARNDRGAVDCHATASTLAR

-119 RSWDSK
+119 RS
-125 IVRLESGL
+125 
-133 LLKKPAKL
+133 
-141 APCTASLVFKPRKEI
+141 C
-156 RLECL
+156 
-161 LTQRGDE
+161 
-168 IHDSSPQA
+168 DSSPQA
-176 ESLAKKVDSSGSWDS
+176 QSH
-191 SPQAESLAKD
+191 AKD
-201 SSKPKSTAHPSTQP
+201 SSKPQSTAHPSTQP
-215 TPKFQRLLHT
+215 TPKFQRLLQT

-242 AFFLINYSINHS
+242 AFFLVNYSINHS

-275 GILSTLYQHTLAR
+275 GLLSTLYQHTLAR
-288 KLQRLSIFKQPSI
+288 KLQRLSHKSPSI

-320 GYYFYGFFGSTGAF
+320 GYYFYRFFGLTGAF
-334 ALLALLAVFALVL
+334 ALLAFIAIFALVL

-384 LVCYFFAFSIAIR
+384 LVCYVFTLSIAIR

-419 LLREVGKVGLVLLV
+419 LLREVGRGALVLLV
-433 LVVIAL
+433 FVVVAL
-439 LGAHSAFALMYAPDS
+439 LGAHSVFALMYAP
-454 TPLSTSEQA
+454 TLSTSEQA
-463 SSKKPSNA
+463 SSQKSSKA
-471 MALWRN
+471 MSLWRN
-477 ALGLSLVLS
+477 ALGLSLAFS
-486 ALVLCVGIAGLFS
+486 ALVLCVGVAGLFA

-506 GTLELAFLAFI
+506 GTLELAFLAFVM
-517 TACLFALPALTRFA
+517 ACLFALPALTRFA

-546 SVLMLCFVI
+546 GIVMLCFVI

-560 STLVALGFMVGVA
+560 STLVALGFMVGIV

-588 LESTCKNTSGAKV
+588 LESRISSPRLCDRRPSLISARGLKNH
-601 DSSNDSASAEC
+601 DSS
-612 VDSHADFQ
+612 
-620 SARNDST
+620 ST
-627 NAAFAKVDSKRFWD
+627 ILESQNSLESTLESKM
-641 SKIVRL
+641 
-647 KSWLFK
+647 
-653 PRAEIRLDRLSHK
+653 
-666 QGAEIRDSSPQA
+666 DSSPQA
-678 ESLAKDSSVARMRVW
+678 QSLAKDSSVVRMRVW

-758 FGTLCAL
+758 FGAL
-765 GFIGDDLLY
+765 GALGLIGDDLLHT
-774 ALPQAMRVS
+774 LPQTMRVS

-826 EIDLLY
+826 GVDLLY
-832 GLFGSL
+832 GLFGGL
-838 RSSCLPE
+838 RGSYLPE
-845 LCVFMLISAI
+845 LCVFMLVSAI
-855 NLWLLADSR
+855 NLWLFARAVDSP
-864 ASLAASPASLSAS
+864 AASPSTSLSTWRS
-877 RRGIFAALAVLLLWE
+877 GIFAALAGLLLWE
-892 IIALINLCAFWI
+892 ILALINLCAFWI
-904 VRHWFIGF
+904 VRHWFMGF
-912 DDFFMRNESL
+912 DNFFMRESL
-922 SRTLVVCAVF
+922 SHTLVVCAVF
-932 AIAFGALTISS
+932 AIAFGALIISG
-943 RARAKQNL
+943 RARTKQNL
-951 AQQSQLANHSS
+951 AQQSQPTSPPSH
-962 RQNPLHQNP
+962 QNPLHQNP
-971 LWISFYTRASLVL
+971 LWIKFYTRSSLVL

-990 GFCSLLLSYKDYIH
+990 GFCSLLLSYKGH
-1004 IYAYAAVE
+1004 TYAYAAAE

-1018 SNQFFIAI
+1018 LNQLFVAI
-1026 IAKVVLIGLAGV
+1026 IAQVVLIGLAGV
-1038 QCLCYTKSLAT
+1038 LCLCYTKSLAT
-1049 SWHAQDLKDS
+1049 SWHAQGAK
-1059 RDTKDSFAR
+1059 DTKDSFTFAR
-1068 FFLQLIAHT
+1068 FSLQLIANT

-1113 HCVFGSAG
+1113 HYVFGSAG

-1168 FFIDTSRLNSLA
+1168 FFIDTSRLDSLA

-1205 VDSRDQLVG
+1205 VDSR

>member
-1 MELVVVLVIIFIV
+1 MELVIVLVIIFIV
-14 FLFVGAVYGFIARS
+14 FLFVGAVYGFIAHS
-28 KAQQIAKDLELAHSK
+28 KAQQIARDLELAHSK
-43 LGRVMA
+43 LGRVLT

-57 FSPSSQADKIGAA
+57 FSLSSQADKVGAA

-78 KVDSS
+78 KVDSKKNAQNRETLES
-83 KDSASAECVDCHA
+83 TFEKTQMDCHATASTLARNDRGAVDCHA

-103 NDSTNT
+103 NDKKAVSCHANASAPT
-109 AHNGAKVDSK
+109 HN
-119 RSWDSK
+119 
-125 IVRLESGL
+125 ESFL
-133 LLKKPAKL
+133 
-141 APCTASLVFKPRKEI
+141 
-156 RLECL
+156 
-161 LTQRGDE
+161 
-168 IHDSSPQA
+168 DSSFSS
-176 ESLAKKVDSSGSWDS
+176 SLRADLSAKQSTMPHD
-191 SPQAESLAKD
+191 Q
-201 SSKPKSTAHPSTQP
+201 KPLKSTSDKP
-215 TPKFQRLLHT
+215 THPKFQRLLQT

-242 AFFLINYSINHS
+242 AFFLVNYSITHS

-275 GILSTLYQHTLAR
+275 GLLSTLYQHTLAR
-288 KLQRLSIFKQPSI
+288 KLQRLSHKSPSI

-320 GYYFYGFFGSTGAF
+320 GYYFYGFFGLTGAF
-334 ALLALLAVFALVL
+334 ALLAFIAVFALVL

-384 LVCYFFAFSIAIR
+384 LVCYFFALSIAIR

-419 LLREVGKVGLVLLV
+419 FLREVGRGALVLLV
-433 LVVIAL
+433 FVVVAL
-439 LGAHSAFALMYAPDS
+439 LGAHSVFALMYAP
-454 TPLSTSEQA
+454 TLSTNEQA
-463 SSKKPSNA
+463 RSGESSKA
-471 MALWRN
+471 MSLWRN
-477 ALGLSLVLS
+477 ALGLSLAFSV
-486 ALVLCVGIAGLFS
+486 LVLCVGIAGIFA

-506 GTLELAFLAFI
+506 GTLELAFLAFVM
-517 TACLFALPALTRFA
+517 ACLFALPALTRFA

-546 SVLMLCFVI
+546 GIVMLCFVI

-560 STLVALGFMVGVA
+560 STLVALGFMAGIV

-588 LESTCKNTSGAKV
+588 LESADCH
-601 DSSNDSASAEC
+601 AENN
-612 VDSHADFQ
+612 
-620 SARNDST
+620 ARNDAKGTSS
-627 NAAFAKVDSKRFWD
+627 AKVDSKRFWD

-647 KSWLFK
+647 ESWFFK
-653 PRAEIRLDRLSHK
+653 ACKEIRLGCLSTK

-700 SAMCFLLL
+700 SALCFLLL

-758 FGTLCAL
+758 FGALCAL
-765 GFIGDDLLY
+765 GFIGDDLLR
-774 ALPQAMRVS
+774 ALPQTMRVS

-799 KILPR
+799 RILPR

-838 RSSCLPE
+838 RGSYLPE
-845 LCVFMLISAI
+845 LGVFVLVSAI
-855 NLWLLADSR
+855 NLWLLARAVDSP
-864 ASLAASPASLSAS
+864 AASPSASLSTS
-877 RRGIFAALAVLLLWE
+877 RRGIFAALAGLLLWE
-892 IIALINLCAFWI
+892 ILALINLCALWI
-904 VRHWFIGF
+904 VRHWFMGF
-912 DDFFMRNESL
+912 DNFFMRESL

-932 AIAFGALTISS
+932 AIAFGALTISG
-943 RARAKQNL
+943 RVRTKQNL

-962 RQNPLHQNP
+962 HQKPLHQNP
-971 LWISFYTRASLVL
+971 LWIKFYTRSSLVL

-990 GFCSLLLSYKDYIH
+990 GFCSLLLSYKGYT
-1004 IYAYAAVE
+1004 YAYAAVE
-1012 IDMLQA
+1012 LDMLQA
-1018 SNQFFIAI
+1018 LNQLFIAI
-1026 IAKVVLIGLAGV
+1026 IAQVVLVGLAGV
-1038 QCLCYTKSLAT
+1038 LCLCYTKSLAT
-1049 SWHAQDLKDS
+1049 SWHAQGAKDS
-1059 RDTKDSFAR
+1059 KKDTKDSATFAR
-1068 FFLQLIAHT
+1068 FSLQLIANT

-1089 AIRLCFAGRGDI
+1089 AIRLCFAGKGDI

-1113 HCVFGSAG
+1113 LYEFGSAG

-1168 FFIDTSRLNSLA
+1168 FFIDTSRLDSLA

-1195 SYLYARLVKK
+1195 SYVYSKYVFGKERG
-1205 VDSRDQLVG
+1205 SS

>member
-1 MELVVVLVIIFIV
+1 MELVVVLVSIFIV
-14 FLFVGAVYGFIARS
+14 FLFLGAVYGFIAHS
-28 KAQQIAKDLELAHSK
+28 KAQRFARDLELAHSK
-43 LGRVMA
+43 LGRVLA

-57 FSPSSQADKIGAA
+57 FSLSPQADKIGAA
-70 IHAQQKGE
+70 IHAQQQGE
-78 KVDSS
+78 KVDSKKNAQNRETLES
-83 KDSASAECVDCHA
+83 TFEKTQMDCHA
-96 AAHAATR
+96 LPSGKARNDRGAVDYHATASTLAR

-119 RSWDSK
+119 RS
-125 IVRLESGL
+125 
-133 LLKKPAKL
+133 
-141 APCTASLVFKPRKEI
+141 C
-156 RLECL
+156 
-161 LTQRGDE
+161 
-168 IHDSSPQA
+168 DSSPQA
-176 ESLAKKVDSSGSWDS
+176 QSH
-191 SPQAESLAKD
+191 AKD
-201 SSKPKSTAHPSTQP
+201 SSKPQSTAHPSTQP
-215 TPKFQRLLHT
+215 TPKFQRLLQT

-242 AFFLINYSINHS
+242 AFFLVNYSINHS

-275 GILSTLYQHTLAR
+275 GFLSTLYQHTLAR
-288 KLQRLSIFKQPSI
+288 KLQRLSHKSPSI

-320 GYYFYGFFGSTGAF
+320 GYYFYRFFGLTGAF
-334 ALLALLAVFALVL
+334 ALLAFIAIFALVL

-384 LVCYFFAFSIAIR
+384 LVCYFFALSIAIR

-419 LLREVGKVGLVLLV
+419 LLREVGRGALVLLV
-433 LVVIAL
+433 FVVVAL
-439 LGAHSAFALMYAPDS
+439 LGAHSVFALMYAP
-454 TPLSTSEQA
+454 TLSTNKQA
-463 SSKKPSNA
+463 RSGESSKA
-471 MALWRN
+471 MSLWRN
-477 ALGLSLVLS
+477 ALGLSLAFS
-486 ALVLCVGIAGLFS
+486 ALVLCVGIAGIFA

-506 GTLELAFLAFI
+506 GTLELAFLAFVM
-517 TACLFALPALTRFA
+517 ACLFALPALTRFA

-546 SVLMLCFVI
+546 GIVMLCFVI
-555 KAAGA
+555 KTAGA
-560 STLVALGFMVGVA
+560 STLVALGFMVGIV

-588 LESTCKNTSGAKV
+588 LESACIDV
-601 DSSNDSASAEC
+601 DCHAENN
-612 VDSHADFQ
+612 
-620 SARNDST
+620 ARNDAKST
-627 NAAFAKVDSKRFWD
+627 SGAKVDSKRFWD

-647 KSWLFK
+647 ESWFFK
-653 PRAEIRLDRLSHK
+653 ACKEIRLGCLSTK
-666 QGAEIRDSSPQA
+666 QAAEIRDSSPQA
-678 ESLAKDSSVARMRVW
+678 ESLAKDSSVVRMRVW

-700 SAMCFLLL
+700 SALCFLLL

-758 FGTLCAL
+758 FGAL
-765 GFIGDDLLY
+765 GALGLIGDDLLHT
-774 ALPQAMRVS
+774 LPRTMRVS

-799 KILPR
+799 RILPR

-838 RSSCLPE
+838 RGSYLPE
-845 LCVFMLISAI
+845 LGVFMLVSAI
-855 NLWLLADSR
+855 NLWLLARAVDSP
-864 ASLAASPASLSAS
+864 AASPSASLSTS
-877 RRGIFAALAVLLLWE
+877 RRGIFAALAGLLLWE
-892 IIALINLCAFWI
+892 ILALINLCALWI
-904 VRHWFIGF
+904 VRHWFMGF
-912 DDFFMRNESL
+912 DNFFMRESL

-932 AIAFGALTISS
+932 AIAFGALTISG
-943 RARAKQNL
+943 RVRTKQNL

-962 RQNPLHQNP
+962 HQKPLHQNP
-971 LWISFYTRASLVL
+971 LWIKFYTRSSLVL

-990 GFCSLLLSYKDYIH
+990 GFCSLLLSYKGYT
-1004 IYAYAAVE
+1004 YAYAAVE
-1012 IDMLQA
+1012 LDMLQA
-1018 SNQFFIAI
+1018 LNQLFIAI
-1026 IAKVVLIGLAGV
+1026 IAQVVLVGLAGV
-1038 QCLCYTKSLAT
+1038 LCLCYTKSLAT
-1049 SWHAQDLKDS
+1049 SWHAQGAKDS
-1059 RDTKDSFAR
+1059 KKDTKDSATFAR
-1068 FFLQLIAHT
+1068 FSLQLIANT

-1101 SFGDIVIGDRSL
+1101 FFGDIVIGDRSL
-1113 HCVFGSAG
+1113 HYEFGSAG

-1168 FFIDTSRLNSLA
+1168 FFIDTSRLDSLA

-1195 SYLYARLVKK
+1195 SYVYSKYVSSKERG
-1205 VDSRDQLVG
+1205 SS

>member
-1 MELVVVLVIIFIV
+1 MELVIVLVIIFIV
-14 FLFVGAVYGFIARS
+14 FLFVGAVYGFIAHS
-28 KAQQIAKDLELAHSK
+28 KAQQIARDLELAHSK
-43 LGRVMA
+43 LGRVLT

-57 FSPSSQADKIGAA
+57 FSLSSQADKVGAA

-78 KVDSS
+78 KVDSKKNAQNRETLES
-83 KDSASAECVDCHA
+83 TFEKTQMDCHA

-109 AHNGAKVDSK
+109 AHNGTKVDSK
-119 RSWDSK
+119 RS
-125 IVRLESGL
+125 
-133 LLKKPAKL
+133 
-141 APCTASLVFKPRKEI
+141 C
-156 RLECL
+156 
-161 LTQRGDE
+161 
-168 IHDSSPQA
+168 DSSPQA
-176 ESLAKKVDSSGSWDS
+176 
-191 SPQAESLAKD
+191 QSLAKD
-201 SSKPKSTAHPSTQP
+201 SSKPQSTAHPSTQP
-215 TPKFQRLLHT
+215 TPKFQRLLQT

-242 AFFLINYSINHS
+242 AFFLVNYSINHS

-275 GILSTLYQHTLAR
+275 GLLSTLYQHTLAR
-288 KLQRLSIFKQPSI
+288 KLQRLSHKSPSI

-320 GYYFYGFFGSTGAF
+320 GYYFYGFFGLTGAF
-334 ALLALLAVFALVL
+334 ALLAFIAVFALVL

-384 LVCYFFAFSIAIR
+384 LVCYFFALSIAIR

-419 LLREVGKVGLVLLV
+419 FLREVGRGALVLLV
-433 LVVIAL
+433 FVVVAL
-439 LGAHSAFALMYAPDS
+439 LGAHSVFALMYAP
-454 TPLSTSEQA
+454 TLSTNEQA
-463 SSKKPSNA
+463 RSGESSKA
-471 MALWRN
+471 MSLWRN
-477 ALGLSLVLS
+477 ALGLSLAFS
-486 ALVLCVGIAGLFS
+486 ALVLCVGIAGIFA

-506 GTLELAFLAFI
+506 GTLELAFLAFVM
-517 TACLFALPALTRFA
+517 ACLFALPALTRFA

-546 SVLMLCFVI
+546 GIVMLCFVI

-560 STLVALGFMVGVA
+560 STLVALGFMAGIV

-588 LESTCKNTSGAKV
+588 LESADCH
-601 DSSNDSASAEC
+601 AENN
-612 VDSHADFQ
+612 
-620 SARNDST
+620 ARNDAKGTSS
-627 NAAFAKVDSKRFWD
+627 AKVDSKRFWD

-647 KSWLFK
+647 ESWFFK
-653 PRAEIRLDRLSHK
+653 ACKEIRLGCLSTK

-678 ESLAKDSSVARMRVW
+678 ESLAKDSSVVRMRVW

-700 SAMCFLLL
+700 SALCFLLL

-758 FGTLCAL
+758 LGAL
-765 GFIGDDLLY
+765 GLIGDDLLHT
-774 ALPQAMRVS
+774 LPRTMRAS

-799 KILPR
+799 RILPR

-838 RSSCLPE
+838 RGSYLPE
-845 LCVFMLISAI
+845 LGVFMLVSAI
-855 NLWLLADSR
+855 NLWLLARAVDSP
-864 ASLAASPASLSAS
+864 AASLSTS
-877 RRGIFAALAVLLLWE
+877 LSTWRSGIFAALAGLLLWE
-892 IIALINLCAFWI
+892 ILALINLCALWI
-904 VRHWFIGF
+904 VRHWFMGF
-912 DDFFMRNESL
+912 DNFFMRESL

-932 AIAFGALTISS
+932 AIAFGALTISG
-943 RARAKQNL
+943 RVRTKQNL

-962 RQNPLHQNP
+962 HQKPLHQNP
-971 LWISFYTRASLVL
+971 LWIKFYTRSSLVL

-990 GFCSLLLSYKDYIH
+990 GFCSLLLSYKGYT
-1004 IYAYAAVE
+1004 YAYAAVE
-1012 IDMLQA
+1012 MDMLQA
-1018 SNQFFIAI
+1018 LNQLFIAI
-1026 IAKVVLIGLAGV
+1026 IAQVVLVGLAGV
-1038 QCLCYTKSLAT
+1038 LCLCYTKSLAT
-1049 SWHAQDLKDS
+1049 SWHAQGAKDS
-1059 RDTKDSFAR
+1059 KKDTKDSATFAR
-1068 FFLQLIAHT
+1068 FSLQLIANT

-1089 AIRLCFAGRGDI
+1089 AIRLCFAGKGDI

-1113 HCVFGSAG
+1113 LYEFGSAG

-1168 FFIDTSRLNSLA
+1168 FFIDTSRLDSLA

-1195 SYLYARLVKK
+1195 SYVYSKYVSSKER
-1205 VDSRDQLVG
+1205 G